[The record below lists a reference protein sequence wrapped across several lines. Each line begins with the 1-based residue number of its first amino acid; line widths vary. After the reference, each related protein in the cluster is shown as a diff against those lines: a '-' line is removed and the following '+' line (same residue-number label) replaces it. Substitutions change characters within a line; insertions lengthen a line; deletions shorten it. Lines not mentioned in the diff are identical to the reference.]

1 MLFCFILHGFA
12 FDYTDEN
19 GVTWTCSTT
28 SEYDEETATYKD
40 YATLTGA
47 SNYGA
52 EVVVPEKVYDGE
64 TAYTV
69 DKLYN
74 TFQNSTITKV
84 TLPKDS
90 IIIDGAFESCS
101 NLKEVINSQYIK
113 KCRNSA
119 FEHTNLTTIDLSG
132 CKFVHG
138 FNGCKN
144 LESVILKVCKTIEK
158 VSFQNCPKLKSLG
171 ETSSVTEIGDGAFGG
186 CSSLQSID
194 LQNCIFFSIATGY
207 GGTFNGCT
215 SLKTVILPKTLTEI
229 PVCFFSGCSALT
241 SFDFSN
247 ITSIGRSAFE
257 GTGLT
262 SVVIPASVK
271 DIEDNTFKNCN
282 NLKSV
287 DLGNINSIGESAFE
301 GTGLTS
307 VVIPASVKDI
317 AGDAFKNCNN
327 LKSVDL
333 GNINSIGYSAFEGT
347 GLTSVVIPASVRNIA
362 SNTFKN
368 CNNLKSVDLGNI
380 NSIGGNAFKN
390 CNNLKSVDLG
400 NINTI
405 GSSAFEGT
413 GLTNVVIPASV
424 QDIADNTFKN
434 CNNLKSV
441 DLGNINTI
449 GSSAFEGCNIDSITI
464 PATISSIGNN
474 AFPGINYITI
484 NATKVPSLGSSF
496 ERNAVVLVPEE
507 ALNAYKTADVWKDFA
522 GQIFAIGTKLDY
534 DVKTTAQD
542 NAPGL
547 LQQLDKN
554 NLNNIVSLK
563 VSGTINGYD
572 IMLFRNKMDNLHHLD
587 LSDADIVANPYEYY
601 EGCCSED
608 SVLGANAFNGVKHL
622 ISIKI
627 PKSIKKIGDNAFN
640 SCSVR
645 DVIFQEK
652 QNIEIEERAF
662 NSSDIANI
670 NLPIGSKL
678 GEWCFAWCNKIQN
691 IILPEALEII
701 PDNCFFQS
709 SLSSVSIPSSVKIIK
724 RNAFNECRLDSV
736 SLPGLTY
743 IGDYA
748 FAYNHNLKELRVP
761 STLEKI
767 DDGAFSGCNLEKV
780 YAYTVLPISISQG
793 TFSNFSNIALY
804 VPTQSV
810 DNYYLNTQWSQF
822 KEIHEFNEP
831 YKYFYL
837 DKEFTLEDKRFDGTP
852 DIDIKEDG
860 GLKVDGKDN
869 QEAGD
874 VTIKGD
880 GDKGNSGTLITDGN
894 LNAKK
899 MRFDISVSDNKWYFF
914 SFPFDIKLSDT
925 KAPGEYKWKM
935 YDGSIR
941 ADQGSGGW
949 VNLPDNEEWLKQGKG
964 YIFQTNKAGTLT
976 LKVTKEKFGQLDANN
991 IMKELDV
998 FPSGNNFDASWNFIG
1013 NPQTSYYN
1021 VNDLGYEAPIT
1032 VWNGNSYEAVR
1043 PGDDDYTL
1051 HPFQAFFVQK
1061 PTASSTIE
1069 FKAEDRLTKTGSEIR
1084 AQETKARRLA
1094 RGFVPSRMIIN
1105 LNVSDGSLSDK
1116 TRVVF
1121 NDKKSRNYEMD
1132 CDAAKFMT
1140 LTQAPQLYSVEGKG
1154 TKFAINE
1161 RPMGSVQLGFTAKKS
1176 GTFTISAVRMDQPML
1191 LKDNVAGIT
1200 IDLTNGDYEFTSEAG
1215 TFNKRFL
1222 LTPNSSVTSIAD
1234 VVKKT
1239 GVNILPTEEGI
1250 QINGCNGKNVDVYNL
1265 NGAQVASSNSDG
1277 ILRLSAGVYIVKVN
1291 GMSTKVMVK

>member
-1 MLFCFILHGFA
+1 MKRFFTLTLMLFCFILHGFA
-12 FDYTDEN
+12 SEFNYTDEN
-19 GVTWTCSTT
+19 GVTWTCWTENDDETSTAQLL
-28 SEYDEETATYKD
+28 S
-40 YATLTGA
+40 A

-52 EVVVPEKVYDGE
+52 EVVVPEKVYDGK
-64 TAYTV
+64 TAHAV
-69 DKLYN
+69 NILSF
-74 TFQNSTITKV
+74 TFKDSEVITKV
-84 TLPKDS
+84 ILPKIPIS
-90 IIIDGAFESCS
+90 ISTAFNNCH
-101 NLKEVINSQYIK
+101 NLTEVVNSQYITN
-113 KCRNSA
+113 CDEAA
-119 FEHTNLTTIDLSG
+119 FNHTSLTSIDLSNCKYVSGFSG
-132 CKFVHG
+132 CNKLKTVT
-138 FNGCKN
+138 
-144 LESVILKVCKTIEK
+144 LKVCETIG
-158 VSFQNCPKLKSLG
+158 FCAFTDCTNLISLG
-171 ETSSVTEIGDGAFGG
+171 ETANVTSIGTNAFYG
-186 CSSLQSID
+186 CESL
-194 LQNCIFFSIATGY
+194 
-207 GGTFNGCT
+207 T
-215 SLKTVILPKTLTEI
+215 SLDLSNCDTLENYIFDDCNSLKDIKLSKALTVIPDYQFKGCPKITNI
-229 PVCFFSGCSALT
+229 NI
-241 SFDFSN
+241 SN
-247 ITSIGRSAFE
+247 VTSIGREA
-257 GTGLT
+257 
-262 SVVIPASVK
+262 
-271 DIEDNTFKNCN
+271 FKNCSN
-282 NLKSV
+282 ITKV
-287 DLGNINSIGESAFE
+287 DLTNVKTIGESAFE
-301 GTGLTS
+301 GTGLKEINLP
-307 VVIPASVKDI
+307 VAKKIER
-317 AGDAFKNCNN
+317 DAFRYCNN
-327 LKSVDL
+327 LTKVELANVDT
-333 GNINSIGYSAFEGT
+333 IGTSAFEGT
-347 GLTSVVIPASVRNIA
+347 GLKEITLP
-362 SNTFKN
+362 T
-368 CNNLKSVDLGNI
+368 
-380 NSIGGNAFKN
+380 
-390 CNNLKSVDLG
+390 
-400 NINTI
+400 TI
-405 GSSAFEGT
+405 T
-413 GLTNVVIPASV
+413 
-424 QDIADNTFKN
+424 
-434 CNNLKSV
+434 
-441 DLGNINTI
+441 
-449 GSSAFEGCNIDSITI
+449 
-464 PATISSIGNN
+464 SIGNN
-474 AFPGINYITI
+474 AFNDIDNVTI
-484 NATKVPSLGSSF
+484 NATKVPSLDSF
-496 ERNAVVLVPEE
+496 FGQNTVVFVPEE
-507 ALNAYKTADVWKDFA
+507 AVNAYKAADVWKDFA
-522 GQIFAIGTKLDY
+522 GQIFAIGTKTDY

-547 LQQLDKN
+547 LQQLDRN

-587 LSDADIVANPYEYY
+587 LSDADIVANPYQYY
-601 EGCCSED
+601 QGNCTQDSILGEHSFSELD
-608 SVLGANAFNGVKHL
+608 KL
-622 ISIKI
+622 ISVKMPNSVKQINAAFQNCQNLTSVVLPEKLNSLDNSFTGCS
-627 PKSIKKIGDNAFN
+627 KLKNVEFKSCQSIK
-640 SCSVR
+640 
-645 DVIFQEK
+645 
-652 QNIEIEERAF
+652 RAF
-662 NSSDIANI
+662 NDCTSLRSVTLPS
-670 NLPIGSKL
+670 NLTILDES
-678 GEWCFAWCNKIQN
+678 CFFHSG
-691 IILPEALEII
+691 LDSVII
-701 PDNCFFQS
+701 PNNVEEIGGSVFSYCYNLKYVSFPPSLKKINRYAFDNC
-709 SLSSVSIPSSVKIIK
+709 
-724 RNAFNECRLDSV
+724 ALDSV

-743 IGDYA
+743 IAGQA
-748 FAYNHNLKELRVP
+748 FANNSNLKELRVP

-767 DDGAFSGCNLEKV
+767 EDGAFSGCGLEKV
-780 YAYTVLPISISQG
+780 YAYTVLPISINQN

-899 MRFDISVSDNKWYFF
+899 MRFDISVSENKWYFF

-949 VNLPDNEEWLKQGKG
+949 VNLPDNEEWIKQGKG

-1250 QINGCNGKNVDVYNL
+1250 QINGSNGKNVDVYNL

-1277 ILRLSAGVYIVKVN
+1277 MLRLSAGVYIVKVN

>member
-1 MLFCFILHGFA
+1 MKRFFTLTLMLFCFILHGFA
-12 FDYTDEN
+12 SEFNYTDEN
-19 GVTWTCSTT
+19 GVTWTCWTENDDETSTAQLL
-28 SEYDEETATYKD
+28 S
-40 YATLTGA
+40 A

-52 EVVVPEKVYDGE
+52 EVVVPEKVYNGK
-64 TAYTV
+64 TAHAV
-69 DKLYN
+69 NILSF
-74 TFQNSTITKV
+74 TFKDSEVITKV
-84 TLPKDS
+84 ILPKIPIGIS
-90 IIIDGAFESCS
+90 TAFNNCY
-101 NLKEVINSQYIK
+101 NLTEVVNSQYIT
-113 KCRNSA
+113 KCDEAA
-119 FEHTNLTTIDLSG
+119 FNHTSLTSIDLTNCKYVSGFSG
-132 CKFVHG
+132 CNKLKTVT
-138 FNGCKN
+138 
-144 LESVILKVCKTIEK
+144 LKVCETIG
-158 VSFQNCPKLKSLG
+158 FCAFTDCTNLISLG
-171 ETSSVTEIGDGAFGG
+171 ETANVTSIGTNAFYG
-186 CSSLQSID
+186 CESLTALD
-194 LQNCIFFSIATGY
+194 LSNCDTLENYIFDDC
-207 GGTFNGCT
+207 N
-215 SLKTVILPKTLTEI
+215 SLKDIKLSKTLTII
-229 PVCFFSGCSALT
+229 PDYQFKGCPKIT
-241 SFDFSN
+241 NINISN
-247 ITSIGRSAFE
+247 VTSIGREA
-257 GTGLT
+257 
-262 SVVIPASVK
+262 
-271 DIEDNTFKNCN
+271 FKNCSN
-282 NLKSV
+282 ITKV
-287 DLGNINSIGESAFE
+287 DLTNVKTIGESAFE
-301 GTGLTS
+301 GTGLKEINLP
-307 VVIPASVKDI
+307 VAKKIER
-317 AGDAFKNCNN
+317 DAFRYCNN
-327 LKSVDL
+327 LTKVELANVDT
-333 GNINSIGYSAFEGT
+333 IGTSAFEGT
-347 GLTSVVIPASVRNIA
+347 GLKEITLP
-362 SNTFKN
+362 T
-368 CNNLKSVDLGNI
+368 
-380 NSIGGNAFKN
+380 
-390 CNNLKSVDLG
+390 
-400 NINTI
+400 TI
-405 GSSAFEGT
+405 T
-413 GLTNVVIPASV
+413 
-424 QDIADNTFKN
+424 
-434 CNNLKSV
+434 
-441 DLGNINTI
+441 
-449 GSSAFEGCNIDSITI
+449 
-464 PATISSIGNN
+464 SIGNN
-474 AFPGINYITI
+474 AFNDIDNVTI
-484 NATKVPSLGSSF
+484 NATKVPSLDSF
-496 ERNAVVLVPEE
+496 FGQNTVVFVPEE
-507 ALNAYKTADVWKDFA
+507 AVNAYKAADVWKDFA
-522 GQIFAIGTKLDY
+522 GQIFAIGTKTDY

-547 LQQLDKN
+547 LQQLDRN

-601 EGCCSED
+601 EGNCTQDSILGKHSFSELD
-608 SVLGANAFNGVKHL
+608 KLISVKMPNSVKQINAAFNGCKNLTSVVLPEKL
-622 ISIKI
+622 ISLDGTFETCSKLENVEFKSCQNIKYRAFRDCSSLRSITLPSNLTNLDEDCFYLSGLDSVII
-627 PKSIKKIGDNAFN
+627 PNNVEEIGGSAFGWCGNLKYVSFPPSLKKINRFAF
-640 SCSVR
+640 
-645 DVIFQEK
+645 
-652 QNIEIEERAF
+652 ERCA
-662 NSSDIANI
+662 
-670 NLPIGSKL
+670 
-678 GEWCFAWCNKIQN
+678 
-691 IILPEALEII
+691 
-701 PDNCFFQS
+701 
-709 SLSSVSIPSSVKIIK
+709 
-724 RNAFNECRLDSV
+724 LDSV
-736 SLPGLTY
+736 SLPGLVF
-743 IGDYA
+743 IGDNA
-748 FAYNHNLKELRVP
+748 FANNSNLKELRVP

-767 DDGAFSGCNLEKV
+767 EESAFTGCGLEKV

-793 TFSNFSNIALY
+793 TFDNFSNISLY

-1277 ILRLSAGVYIVKVN
+1277 MLRLSAGVYIVKVN

>member
-1 MLFCFILHGFA
+1 MKRFFTFILLLCLCYTKTMAQIYQSWMDMYGNTWKYDYYGEDPQTHLQTIKIVSVDFSDPDCPA
-12 FDYTDEN
+12 FLGIPDSLDGYAVVALGPIFKDIPFY
-19 GVTWTCSTT
+19 GDVTLP
-28 SEYDEETATYKD
+28 K
-40 YATLTGA
+40 
-47 SNYGA
+47 
-52 EVVVPEKVYDGE
+52 
-64 TAYTV
+64 TV
-69 DKLYN
+69 IELDQ
-74 TFQNSTITKV
+74 TFQNSGLMNIENTEQVK
-84 TLPKDS
+84 TL
-90 IIIDGAFESCS
+90 
-101 NLKEVINSQYIK
+101 Q
-113 KCRNSA
+113 
-119 FEHTNLTTIDLSG
+119 
-132 CKFVHG
+132 
-138 FNGCKN
+138 NG
-144 LESVILKVCKTIEK
+144 V
-158 VSFQNCPKLKSLG
+158 FQNCNMDSISLPNCTSLGWYSNFKGCTNLKSIKLPKIQ
-171 ETSSVTEIGDGAFGG
+171 ELTGDDFYG
-186 CSSLQSID
+186 CTSLQSIE
-194 LQNCIFFSIATGY
+194 LGNVTSIE
-207 GGTFNGCT
+207 GGAFNGCT
-215 SLKTVILPKTLTEI
+215 SLQSIELGNV
-229 PVCFFSGCSALT
+229 
-241 SFDFSN
+241 
-247 ITSIGRSAFE
+247 TSIG
-257 GTGLT
+257 
-262 SVVIPASVK
+262 
-271 DIEDNTFKNCN
+271 
-282 NLKSV
+282 
-287 DLGNINSIGESAFE
+287 
-301 GTGLTS
+301 
-307 VVIPASVKDI
+307 
-317 AGDAFKNCNN
+317 
-327 LKSVDL
+327 
-333 GNINSIGYSAFEGT
+333 GY
-347 GLTSVVIPASVRNIA
+347 
-362 SNTFKN
+362 
-368 CNNLKSVDLGNI
+368 
-380 NSIGGNAFKN
+380 
-390 CNNLKSVDLG
+390 
-400 NINTI
+400 
-405 GSSAFEGT
+405 
-413 GLTNVVIPASV
+413 
-424 QDIADNTFKN
+424 
-434 CNNLKSV
+434 
-441 DLGNINTI
+441 
-449 GSSAFEGCNIDSITI
+449 AFEGCSSLQYVDLKNVTSIEEKAFNECTSLQNVDLNPNITNIGNQAFSNCPFLTKIKNIDFPNCT
-464 PATISSIGNN
+464 SIGDNVFIGLKNIKAVKLPQCKSIGQYAFSGCEQLKDISIPNIASLGTN
-474 AFPGINYITI
+474 AFTGCQINQLTLPECIETLGYQNIPYIVI
-484 NATKVPSLGSSF
+484 NAT
-496 ERNAVVLVPEE
+496 NVPELSSRFEDNTVISVPNE
-507 ALNAYKTADVWKDFA
+507 ALNAYKTADVWKENSN
-522 GQIFAIGTKLDY
+522 QIFALGTQFDY
-534 DVKTTAQD
+534 DVKTTAQN

-547 LQQLDKN
+547 LQQLDRN
-554 NLNNIVSLK
+554 SLNSVVTLK
-563 VSGTINGYD
+563 ISGTINGYD

-601 EGCCSED
+601 EGYCTKD
-608 SVLGANAFNGVKHL
+608 SVLDNYSFSGLNKL
-622 ISIKI
+622 ISIKL
-627 PKSIKKIGDNAFN
+627 PKSLKETN
-640 SCSVR
+640 
-645 DVIFQEK
+645 Q
-652 QNIEIEERAF
+652 
-662 NSSDIANI
+662 
-670 NLPIGSKL
+670 
-678 GEWCFAWCNKIQN
+678 
-691 IILPEALEII
+691 
-701 PDNCFFQS
+701 
-709 SLSSVSIPSSVKIIK
+709 
-724 RNAFNECRLDSV
+724 AFNECKYLKSVVLPDNIQNLGFETFARCSNLENVEFKKCKAIGDHAFERSSIKQLTLPAGLESIGENAFKDCASLASITLSDGLKEIKMQAFENCRSLKSIAIPNGVETIEPRTFAECKSLKSISLPPSLKRIEETGILHCDSLESI
-736 SLPGLTY
+736 SLPGITY
-743 IGDYA
+743 IGGSA
-748 FAYNHNLKELRVP
+748 FDGCFGLKEIKLP

-767 DDGAFSGCNLEKV
+767 EAWAFNATGIEKV
-780 YAYTVLPISISQG
+780 YAYTVLPI
-793 TFSNFSNIALY
+793 NINQNAFWNYGSTALY

-837 DKEFTLEDKRFDGTP
+837 DKEFTLEDKRFDGKP

-899 MRFDISVSDNKWYFF
+899 MRFDISVSENKWYFF

-1176 GTFTISAVRMDQPML
+1176 GTFTISAERMDQPML

-1277 ILRLSAGVYIVKVN
+1277 MLRLSAGVYIVKVN

>member
-1 MLFCFILHGFA
+1 MKRYITFIIIIFFA
-12 FDYTDEN
+12 LLPSAADTAICICNDESGNQWTFEYEGNWDGEAGMYVPAKDSAVITD
-19 GVTWTCSTT
+19 CSN
-28 SEYDEETATYKD
+28 YYEETTIPGKV
-40 YATLTGA
+40 
-47 SNYGA
+47 
-52 EVVVPEKVYDGE
+52 EVNGFSI
-64 TAYTV
+64 TV
-69 DKLYN
+69 KAIGGQR
-74 TFQNSTITKV
+74 FQNIGGLKKIILPSTV
-84 TLPKDS
+84 TTICDNAFKNCSLESIDLSHVLYIGAYAFQNCELDS
-90 IIIDGAFESCS
+90 IDLSHVLSIGAYAFQECS
-101 NLKEVINSQYIK
+101 KLREIGNP
-113 KCRNSA
+113 
-119 FEHTNLTTIDLSG
+119 NLTTI
-132 CKFVHG
+132 
-138 FNGCKN
+138 
-144 LESVILKVCKTIEK
+144 
-158 VSFQNCPKLKSLG
+158 
-171 ETSSVTEIGDGAFGG
+171 TEG
-186 CSSLQSID
+186 
-194 LQNCIFFSIATGY
+194 
-207 GGTFNGCT
+207 
-215 SLKTVILPKTLTEI
+215 V
-229 PVCFFSGCSALT
+229 
-241 SFDFSN
+241 
-247 ITSIGRSAFE
+247 FE
-257 GTGLT
+257 GT
-262 SVVIPASVK
+262 
-271 DIEDNTFKNCN
+271 
-282 NLKSV
+282 
-287 DLGNINSIGESAFE
+287 NISSISFPNA
-301 GTGLTS
+301 TT
-307 VVIPASVKDI
+307 IMN
-317 AGDAFKNCNN
+317 DAFKNC
-327 LKSVDL
+327 KSL
-333 GNINSIGYSAFEGT
+333 INITLPKIISIGCQNSNGVSYGGAFSGCDALRTITLPET
-347 GLTSVVIPASVRNIA
+347 IKELYP
-362 SNTFKN
+362 SNLE
-368 CNNLKSVDLGNI
+368 NL
-380 NSIGGNAFKN
+380 
-390 CNNLKSVDLG
+390 
-400 NINTI
+400 
-405 GSSAFEGT
+405 E
-413 GLTNVVIPASV
+413 
-424 QDIADNTFKN
+424 
-434 CNNLKSV
+434 
-441 DLGNINTI
+441 
-449 GSSAFEGCNIDSITI
+449 SITI
-464 PATISSIGNN
+464 NSSTPTFWYGGAFDSNTLIWVPKEAISSYKEQWASFASQILPIG
-474 AFPGINYITI
+474 AKI
-484 NATKVPSLGSSF
+484 
-496 ERNAVVLVPEE
+496 
-507 ALNAYKTADVWKDFA
+507 
-522 GQIFAIGTKLDY
+522 DY

-547 LQQLDKN
+547 LQQLDRN
-554 NLNNIVSLK
+554 NLNSVVTLK

-601 EGCCSED
+601 QGNCTQD
-608 SVLGANAFNGVKHL
+608 SILGEQSFSGLDKLISVKMPNSVKQINAAFNGCKNLTSVVLPEKL
-622 ISIKI
+622 ISLTGTFKSCSKLKNVEFKSCQSINYRAFRDCSSLRSVTLPSNLTILDEDCFTCSGLDSVII
-627 PKSIKKIGDNAFN
+627 PSNVEEIGGSAFSWCRNLKYVSFPPSLKKINRFAFET
-640 SCSVR
+640 C
-645 DVIFQEK
+645 
-652 QNIEIEERAF
+652 A
-662 NSSDIANI
+662 
-670 NLPIGSKL
+670 
-678 GEWCFAWCNKIQN
+678 
-691 IILPEALEII
+691 
-701 PDNCFFQS
+701 
-709 SLSSVSIPSSVKIIK
+709 
-724 RNAFNECRLDSV
+724 LDSV
-736 SLPGLTY
+736 SLPGLVF
-743 IGDYA
+743 IGDNA
-748 FAYNHNLKELRVP
+748 FANNSNLKELRVP
-761 STLEKI
+761 STLEEI
-767 DDGAFSGCNLEKV
+767 EESAFSGCNLEKV
-780 YAYTVLPISISQG
+780 YAYTVLPISINQN
-793 TFSNFSNIALY
+793 TFSNFSNISLY

-1277 ILRLSAGVYIVKVN
+1277 MLRLSAGVYIVKVN

>member
-1 MLFCFILHGFA
+1 MKRFFTLTLMLFCFILHGFA

-19 GVTWTCSTT
+19 GVTWTCISTT
-28 SEYDEETATYKD
+28 SGYDEETATD
-40 YATLTGA
+40 IIYASLTGA

-52 EVVVPEKVYDGE
+52 EVVVPKKVYDGE

-69 DKLYN
+69 NELYN

-90 IIIDGAFESCS
+90 IIIDGAFENCS
-101 NLKEVINSQYIK
+101 NLREVINSQYIK
-113 KCRNSA
+113 KCLDPA
-119 FEHTNLTTIDLSG
+119 FEHSNLKTIDLSG
-132 CKFVHG
+132 CKVVHG
-138 FNGCKN
+138 FYDCKN
-144 LESVILKVCKTIEK
+144 LESIILKVCKTIEHE
-158 VSFQNCPKLKSLG
+158 SFVNCPKLKSLG
-171 ETSSVTEIGDGAFGG
+171 ETSSVTEIGAGAFSG

-194 LQNCIFFSIATGY
+194 LSNCIIFGSGWTGY
-207 GGTFNGCT
+207 GGIFNGCA
-215 SLKTVILPKTLTEI
+215 SLKSVILPKTLTKI
-229 PVCFFSGCSALT
+229 PEGLFSGCSALT

-247 ITSIGRSAFE
+247 ITSIG
-257 GTGLT
+257 
-262 SVVIPASVK
+262 
-271 DIEDNTFKNCN
+271 N
-282 NLKSV
+282 
-287 DLGNINSIGESAFE
+287 
-301 GTGLTS
+301 
-307 VVIPASVKDI
+307 
-317 AGDAFKNCNN
+317 
-327 LKSVDL
+327 
-333 GNINSIGYSAFEGT
+333 
-347 GLTSVVIPASVRNIA
+347 
-362 SNTFKN
+362 
-368 CNNLKSVDLGNI
+368 
-380 NSIGGNAFKN
+380 
-390 CNNLKSVDLG
+390 
-400 NINTI
+400 
-405 GSSAFEGT
+405 SAFEGT
-413 GLTNVVIPASV
+413 GLTNVVIPAS
-424 QDIADNTFKN
+424 
-434 CNNLKSV
+434 
-441 DLGNINTI
+441 
-449 GSSAFEGCNIDSITI
+449 IT
-464 PATISSIGNN
+464 SIGYN
-474 AFPGINYITI
+474 AFNGIECVTI
-484 NATKVPSLGSSF
+484 NATKVPSLKSPF
-496 ERNAVVLVPEE
+496 EQNTVVFVPKE

-522 GQIFAIGTKLDY
+522 VQILAIGTKTDY

-547 LQQLDKN
+547 LQQLDRN

-587 LSDADIVANPYEYY
+587 LSDVDIVANPYEYY
-601 EGCCSED
+601 EGCCTED
-608 SVLGANAFNGVKHL
+608 SVLGANAFKGVQHL
-622 ISIKI
+622 VSIKI
-627 PKSIKKIGDNAFN
+627 PKSIKRIGDYAFN

-652 QNIEIEERAF
+652 QNTEIGPNAF
-662 NSSDIANI
+662 DSSDVTNI

-678 GEWCFAWCNKIQN
+678 RERCFSGCNKIQN
-691 IILPEALEII
+691 IILPEGLEII
-701 PDNCFFQS
+701 PNSCFFQS
-709 SLSSVSIPSSVKIIK
+709 SITSVSIPSSVKIIK
-724 RNAFNECRLDSV
+724 NYAFFQCSLDSV

-743 IGDYA
+743 IGSYA
-748 FAYNHNLKELRVP
+748 FSSNRNLKELRVP

-767 DDGAFSGCNLEKV
+767 EDGAFSDCKLEKV

-793 TFSNFSNIALY
+793 TFDNFSNISLY

-1250 QINGCNGKNVDVYNL
+1250 QINGYNGKNVDVYNL

-1277 ILRLSAGVYIVKVN
+1277 MLRLSAGVYIVKVN

>member
-1 MLFCFILHGFA
+1 MKRFFTLTLMLFCFILHGFA

-19 GVTWTCSTT
+19 GVTWTCEIE

-40 YATLTGA
+40 YAKLTDA
-47 SNYGA
+47 IHSSE
-52 EVVVPEKVYDGE
+52 EVIVPEKVYDGE
-64 TAYTV
+64 TAYIV
-69 DKLYN
+69 KELYD
-74 TFQNSTITKV
+74 TFRGDDFITKV
-84 TLPKDS
+84 TLPQTPIEINS
-90 IIIDGAFESCS
+90 AFGWCH
-101 NLKEVINSQYIK
+101 NLTEVINSQYIIG
-113 KCRNSA
+113 CYNSA
-119 FEHTNLTTIDLSG
+119 FFNTKLTSIDLSN
-132 CKFVHG
+132 CKYVAG
-138 FNGCKN
+138 FGSCPN
-144 LESVILKVCKTIEK
+144 LEEVALKVCE
-158 VSFQNCPKLKSLG
+158 
-171 ETSSVTEIGDGAFGG
+171 
-186 CSSLQSID
+186 
-194 LQNCIFFSIATGY
+194 
-207 GGTFNGCT
+207 
-215 SLKTVILPKTLTEI
+215 
-229 PVCFFSGCSALT
+229 
-241 SFDFSN
+241 
-247 ITSIGRSAFE
+247 
-257 GTGLT
+257 
-262 SVVIPASVK
+262 
-271 DIEDNTFKNCN
+271 
-282 NLKSV
+282 
-287 DLGNINSIGESAFE
+287 
-301 GTGLTS
+301 
-307 VVIPASVKDI
+307 
-317 AGDAFKNCNN
+317 
-327 LKSVDL
+327 
-333 GNINSIGYSAFEGT
+333 
-347 GLTSVVIPASVRNIA
+347 
-362 SNTFKN
+362 
-368 CNNLKSVDLGNI
+368 
-380 NSIGGNAFKN
+380 
-390 CNNLKSVDLG
+390 
-400 NINTI
+400 TI
-405 GSSAFEGT
+405 GSSAFKSCDKLISIGENESVTSIEIGAFSGCESLKEVKHSKNLT
-413 GLTNVVIPASV
+413 EIPEEAFSYCEKLTNFDFTSITTIGNSAFYHCS
-424 QDIADNTFKN
+424 
-434 CNNLKSV
+434 NLTKV
-441 DLGNINTI
+441 DLPNVTTI
-449 GSSAFEGCNIDSITI
+449 GVSAFEGAGLKELTL
-464 PATISSIGNN
+464 PATITSLGEK
-474 AFPGINYITI
+474 AFDNIDNVTI
-484 NATKVPSLGSSF
+484 NATKVPSPGCSF
-496 ERNAVVLVPEE
+496 GQNTVVLVPEE

-522 GQIFAIGTKLDY
+522 GQIFAIGAKLDY

-547 LQQLDKN
+547 LQQLDRN

-563 VSGTINGYD
+563 VSGTINSYD

-601 EGCCSED
+601 QGNCTQD
-608 SVLGANAFNGVKHL
+608 SILGEQSFSGLDKLISVKMPNSIKQINAAFNG
-622 ISIKI
+622 
-627 PKSIKKIGDNAFN
+627 
-640 SCSVR
+640 C
-645 DVIFQEK
+645 E
-652 QNIEIEERAF
+652 
-662 NSSDIANI
+662 
-670 NLPIGSKL
+670 NLTS
-678 GEWCFAWCNKIQN
+678 A
-691 IILPEALEII
+691 ILPEMLISLDGTFESCRKLKNVEFKSCQSIKNSAFRDCSSLRSVTLPSNLTILDRYCFWDSGLDSIII
-701 PDNCFFQS
+701 PNNVEEIGESSFRGCSNLKYVSFPPSVKRINGLAFDNC
-709 SLSSVSIPSSVKIIK
+709 
-724 RNAFNECRLDSV
+724 ALDSV

-743 IGDYA
+743 IGDHA
-748 FAYNHNLKELRVP
+748 FSSNSNLKELRVP

-780 YAYTVLPISISQG
+780 YAYTVLPISINQN
-793 TFSNFSNIALY
+793 TFDNFSNISLY

-1032 VWNGNSYEAVR
+1032 VWNGDSYEAVR

-1105 LNVSDGSLSDK
+1105 LNISDGSLSDK

-1121 NDKKSRNYEMD
+1121 NDRKSRNYEMD

-1265 NGAQVASSNSDG
+1265 NGAQVASSNSNG
-1277 ILRLSAGVYIVKVN
+1277 MLRLSAGVYIVKVN

>member
-1 MLFCFILHGFA
+1 MKRFFTFILLLCLCYTKGMA
-12 FDYTDEN
+12 QIYQSWMDMYGNTWKYDYYGEDPQTHLQTIKIVSVDFSDPDCLSYS
-19 GVTWTCSTT
+19 GIPDSLDGYAVVALGPIFKDIPSLLDVTLP
-28 SEYDEETATYKD
+28 K
-40 YATLTGA
+40 
-47 SNYGA
+47 
-52 EVVVPEKVYDGE
+52 
-64 TAYTV
+64 TV
-69 DKLYN
+69 IELDQ
-74 TFQNSTITKV
+74 TFQNSG
-84 TLPKDS
+84 LM
-90 IIIDGAFESCS
+90 
-101 NLKEVINSQYIK
+101 
-113 KCRNSA
+113 
-119 FEHTNLTTIDLSG
+119 
-132 CKFVHG
+132 
-138 FNGCKN
+138 N
-144 LESVILKVCKTIEK
+144 LENTEQVKTLQNG
-158 VSFQNCPKLKSLG
+158 VFQNCNMDSISLPNCTSLGWDSNFRGCTNLKSAKLPKIQ
-171 ETSSVTEIGDGAFGG
+171 E
-186 CSSLQSID
+186 L
-194 LQNCIFFSIATGY
+194 TGND
-207 GGTFNGCT
+207 FEGCT
-215 SLKTVILPKTLTEI
+215 SLQSVELGN
-229 PVCFFSGCSALT
+229 V
-241 SFDFSN
+241 
-247 ITSIGRSAFE
+247 TSIGE
-257 GTGLT
+257 
-262 SVVIPASVK
+262 
-271 DIEDNTFKNCN
+271 
-282 NLKSV
+282 
-287 DLGNINSIGESAFE
+287 
-301 GTGLTS
+301 
-307 VVIPASVKDI
+307 
-317 AGDAFKNCNN
+317 
-327 LKSVDL
+327 
-333 GNINSIGYSAFEGT
+333 Y
-347 GLTSVVIPASVRNIA
+347 
-362 SNTFKN
+362 
-368 CNNLKSVDLGNI
+368 
-380 NSIGGNAFKN
+380 
-390 CNNLKSVDLG
+390 
-400 NINTI
+400 
-405 GSSAFEGT
+405 
-413 GLTNVVIPASV
+413 
-424 QDIADNTFKN
+424 
-434 CNNLKSV
+434 
-441 DLGNINTI
+441 
-449 GSSAFEGCNIDSITI
+449 AFEGCTSLQNVDLKNVTSIEEKAFNECTSLQNVDLNPNITNIGSQAFSNCPFLTKIENIDFPNCT
-464 PATISSIGNN
+464 SIGDNVFIGLKNIKAVKLPQCKSIGQYAFSGCEQLKDISIPNITSLGTN
-474 AFPGINYITI
+474 AFTGCQINQLTLPECIETLGYQNIPYIVI
-484 NATKVPSLGSSF
+484 NAT
-496 ERNAVVLVPEE
+496 NVPELSSRFEDNTVISVPNE
-507 ALNAYKTADVWKDFA
+507 ALNAYKTADVWKENSN
-522 GQIFAIGTKLDY
+522 QIFALGTQFDY
-534 DVKTTAQD
+534 DVKTTAQN

-547 LQQLDKN
+547 LQQLDRN
-554 NLNNIVSLK
+554 NLNSVVTLK
-563 VSGTINGYD
+563 ISGTINGYD

-601 EGCCSED
+601 EGYCTKD
-608 SVLGANAFNGVKHL
+608 SVLDNYSFSGLNKL
-622 ISIKI
+622 ISIKL
-627 PKSIKKIGDNAFN
+627 PKSLKETN
-640 SCSVR
+640 
-645 DVIFQEK
+645 Q
-652 QNIEIEERAF
+652 
-662 NSSDIANI
+662 
-670 NLPIGSKL
+670 
-678 GEWCFAWCNKIQN
+678 
-691 IILPEALEII
+691 
-701 PDNCFFQS
+701 
-709 SLSSVSIPSSVKIIK
+709 
-724 RNAFNECRLDSV
+724 AFNECKYLKSVVLPDNIQNLGFGTFASCSSLENVEFKKCKAIGDHAFERSSIKQLTLPAGLESIGENAFKDCASLASITLSDGLKEIKMQAFENCRSLKSIAIPNGVETIEPRTFAECKSLKSISLPPSLKRIEETGILHCDSLESI
-736 SLPGLTY
+736 SLPGITY
-743 IGDYA
+743 IGGSA
-748 FAYNHNLKELRVP
+748 FDGCFGLKEIKLP

-767 DDGAFSGCNLEKV
+767 EAWAFNATGIEKV
-780 YAYTVLPISISQG
+780 YAYTVLPI
-793 TFSNFSNIALY
+793 NINQNAFWNYGSTALY

-949 VNLPDNEEWLKQGKG
+949 VNLPDNEEWLKQGMG

-1084 AQETKARRLA
+1084 AQEIKARRLA

-1121 NDKKSRNYEMD
+1121 NDRKSRNYEMD

-1277 ILRLSAGVYIVKVN
+1277 MLRLSAGVYIVKVN

>member
-1 MLFCFILHGFA
+1 MKRFFTFILLLCLCYTKTMAQIYQSWMDMYGNTWKY
-12 FDYTDEN
+12 DYYGEDPQTHLQTIKIVSVDFSDPDCLSYSGIPDSLDGYAVVALGPIFKDIPFYGN
-19 GVTWTCSTT
+19 VTLP
-28 SEYDEETATYKD
+28 K
-40 YATLTGA
+40 
-47 SNYGA
+47 
-52 EVVVPEKVYDGE
+52 
-64 TAYTV
+64 TV
-69 DKLYN
+69 IELDQ
-74 TFQNSTITKV
+74 TFQNSGLTNIENTEQVK
-84 TLPKDS
+84 TL
-90 IIIDGAFESCS
+90 
-101 NLKEVINSQYIK
+101 Q
-113 KCRNSA
+113 
-119 FEHTNLTTIDLSG
+119 
-132 CKFVHG
+132 
-138 FNGCKN
+138 NG
-144 LESVILKVCKTIEK
+144 V
-158 VSFQNCPKLKSLG
+158 FQNCNMDSISLPNCTSLGWDSNFRGCTNLKSAKLPKIQELTGNDFEGCTSLQSVELG
-171 ETSSVTEIGDGAFGG
+171 NVTNIAGGAFNG
-186 CSSLQSID
+186 CSSLQYVDLKNVTSIEEY
-194 LQNCIFFSIATGY
+194 A
-207 GGTFNGCT
+207 FNECT
-215 SLKTVILPKTLTEI
+215 SLQNVDLNPNITNIGNQAFSNCPFLTKIKNIDFPNCTSIGDNVFIGLKNIKAVKLPQCKSIGQYAFCGCEQLKDISI
-229 PVCFFSGCSALT
+229 P
-241 SFDFSN
+241 N
-247 ITSIGRSAFE
+247 ITSLGTNAF
-257 GTGLT
+257 TGCQINQLT
-262 SVVIPASVK
+262 LPECIETLGYQNIPYIVINATNVPELSSRF
-271 DIEDNTFKNCN
+271 EDNTVI
-282 NLKSV
+282 SV
-287 DLGNINSIGESAFE
+287 PN
-301 GTGLTS
+301 
-307 VVIPASVKDI
+307 
-317 AGDAFKNCNN
+317 
-327 LKSVDL
+327 
-333 GNINSIGYSAFEGT
+333 
-347 GLTSVVIPASVRNIA
+347 
-362 SNTFKN
+362 
-368 CNNLKSVDLGNI
+368 
-380 NSIGGNAFKN
+380 
-390 CNNLKSVDLG
+390 
-400 NINTI
+400 
-405 GSSAFEGT
+405 
-413 GLTNVVIPASV
+413 
-424 QDIADNTFKN
+424 
-434 CNNLKSV
+434 
-441 DLGNINTI
+441 
-449 GSSAFEGCNIDSITI
+449 
-464 PATISSIGNN
+464 
-474 AFPGINYITI
+474 
-484 NATKVPSLGSSF
+484 
-496 ERNAVVLVPEE
+496 E
-507 ALNAYKTADVWKDFA
+507 ALNAYKTADVWKENSN
-522 GQIFAIGTKLDY
+522 QIFALGTQFDY
-534 DVKTTAQD
+534 DVKTTAQN

-547 LQQLDKN
+547 LQQLDRN
-554 NLNNIVSLK
+554 NLNSIVTLK
-563 VSGTINGYD
+563 ISGTINGYD

-601 EGCCSED
+601 EGYCTKD
-608 SVLGANAFNGVKHL
+608 SVLDNYSFSGLNKL
-622 ISIKI
+622 ISIKL
-627 PKSIKKIGDNAFN
+627 PKSLKETN
-640 SCSVR
+640 
-645 DVIFQEK
+645 Q
-652 QNIEIEERAF
+652 
-662 NSSDIANI
+662 
-670 NLPIGSKL
+670 
-678 GEWCFAWCNKIQN
+678 
-691 IILPEALEII
+691 
-701 PDNCFFQS
+701 
-709 SLSSVSIPSSVKIIK
+709 
-724 RNAFNECRLDSV
+724 AFNECKYLKSVVLPDNIQNLGFETFARCSNLENVEFKKCKAIGDHAFESSSIKQLTLPAGLESIGENAFKDCASLASITLSDGLKEIKMQAFENCRSLKSIAIPNGVETIEPRTFAECKSLKSISLPPSLKRIEGTGILHCDSLESI
-736 SLPGLTY
+736 SLPGITY
-743 IGDYA
+743 IGGSA
-748 FAYNHNLKELRVP
+748 FDGCFGLKEIKLP

-767 DDGAFSGCNLEKV
+767 EAWAFNATGIEKV
-780 YAYTVLPISISQG
+780 YAYTVLPI
-793 TFSNFSNIALY
+793 NINQNAFWNYGSTALY

-949 VNLPDNEEWLKQGKG
+949 VNLPDNEEWRKQGKG

-1032 VWNGNSYEAVR
+1032 VWNGDSYEAVR

-1250 QINGCNGKNVDVYNL
+1250 QINDCNGKNVDVYNL

-1277 ILRLSAGVYIVKVN
+1277 MLRLSAGIYIVKVN

>member
-1 MLFCFILHGFA
+1 MPNSVKQINMA
-12 FDYTDEN
+12 FNE
-19 GVTWTCSTT
+19 
-28 SEYDEETATYKD
+28 
-40 YATLTGA
+40 
-47 SNYGA
+47 
-52 EVVVPEKVYDGE
+52 
-64 TAYTV
+64 
-69 DKLYN
+69 
-74 TFQNSTITKV
+74 
-84 TLPKDS
+84 
-90 IIIDGAFESCS
+90 
-101 NLKEVINSQYIK
+101 
-113 KCRNSA
+113 
-119 FEHTNLTTIDLSG
+119 
-132 CKFVHG
+132 
-138 FNGCKN
+138 CKN
-144 LESVILKVCKTIEK
+144 
-158 VSFQNCPKLKSLG
+158 
-171 ETSSVTEIGDGAFGG
+171 
-186 CSSLQSID
+186 
-194 LQNCIFFSIATGY
+194 
-207 GGTFNGCT
+207 
-215 SLKTVILPKTLTEI
+215 
-229 PVCFFSGCSALT
+229 
-241 SFDFSN
+241 
-247 ITSIGRSAFE
+247 
-257 GTGLT
+257 LT
-262 SVVIPASVK
+262 SVVLPEKLISLEGSFHHCFKLREVKFKACKEIGNSSFGWCVSLNNVYIPKGVK
-271 DIEDNTFKNCN
+271 KIDTFAFISCTLLDNIT
-282 NLKSV
+282 LP
-287 DLGNINSIGESAFE
+287 E
-301 GTGLTS
+301 GVTY
-307 VVIPASVKDI
+307 
-317 AGDAFKNCNN
+317 
-327 LKSVDL
+327 
-333 GNINSIGYSAFEGT
+333 IGYQTF
-347 GLTSVVIPASVRNIA
+347 
-362 SNTFKN
+362 SNCKFST
-368 CNNLKSVDLGNI
+368 
-380 NSIGGNAFKN
+380 
-390 CNNLKSVDLG
+390 
-400 NINTI
+400 
-405 GSSAFEGT
+405 
-413 GLTNVVIPASV
+413 
-424 QDIADNTFKN
+424 
-434 CNNLKSV
+434 
-441 DLGNINTI
+441 
-449 GSSAFEGCNIDSITI
+449 
-464 PATISSIGNN
+464 
-474 AFPGINYITI
+474 
-484 NATKVPSLGSSF
+484 
-496 ERNAVVLVPEE
+496 
-507 ALNAYKTADVWKDFA
+507 
-522 GQIFAIGTKLDY
+522 
-534 DVKTTAQD
+534 
-542 NAPGL
+542 
-547 LQQLDKN
+547 
-554 NLNNIVSLK
+554 
-563 VSGTINGYD
+563 
-572 IMLFRNKMDNLHHLD
+572 
-587 LSDADIVANPYEYY
+587 
-601 EGCCSED
+601 
-608 SVLGANAFNGVKHL
+608 
-622 ISIKI
+622 
-627 PKSIKKIGDNAFN
+627 
-640 SCSVR
+640 
-645 DVIFQEK
+645 
-652 QNIEIEERAF
+652 
-662 NSSDIANI
+662 
-670 NLPIGSKL
+670 
-678 GEWCFAWCNKIQN
+678 
-691 IILPEALEII
+691 IILPEGLEII
-701 PDNCFFQS
+701 DHAAFYRDRNLRKVEF
-709 SLSSVSIPSSVKIIK
+709 PSTLK
-724 RNAFNECRLDSV
+724 RIEYDAFMDCTSLDSI
-736 SLPGLTY
+736 SLPGLNF
-743 IGDYA
+743 IGREA
-748 FAYNHNLKELRVP
+748 FSGCTNLKELRIP

-767 DDGAFSGCNLEKV
+767 EESAFSGCNLEKV
-780 YAYTVLPISISQG
+780 YAYTVLPISINQN
-793 TFSNFSNIALY
+793 TFSNFSNTALY

-1121 NDKKSRNYEMD
+1121 NGKKSRNYEMD

-1277 ILRLSAGVYIVKVN
+1277 MLRLSAGIYIVKVN

>member
-1 MLFCFILHGFA
+1 MKRFFTFILLLCLCYTKTMAQIYQSWMDMYGNTWKY
-12 FDYTDEN
+12 DYYGEDPQTHLQTIKIVSVDFSDPDCLSYSRIPDSLDGYAVVALGPIFKDIPFYGN
-19 GVTWTCSTT
+19 VTLP
-28 SEYDEETATYKD
+28 K
-40 YATLTGA
+40 
-47 SNYGA
+47 
-52 EVVVPEKVYDGE
+52 
-64 TAYTV
+64 TV
-69 DKLYN
+69 IELDQ
-74 TFQNSTITKV
+74 TFQNSGLTNIENTEQVK
-84 TLPKDS
+84 TL
-90 IIIDGAFESCS
+90 
-101 NLKEVINSQYIK
+101 Q
-113 KCRNSA
+113 
-119 FEHTNLTTIDLSG
+119 
-132 CKFVHG
+132 
-138 FNGCKN
+138 NG
-144 LESVILKVCKTIEK
+144 V
-158 VSFQNCPKLKSLG
+158 FQNCNMDSISLPNCTSLGWDSNFRGCTNLKSAKLPKIQELTGNDFEGCTSLQSVELG
-171 ETSSVTEIGDGAFGG
+171 NVTNIAGGAFNG
-186 CSSLQSID
+186 CSSLQYVDLKNVTSIEEY
-194 LQNCIFFSIATGY
+194 A
-207 GGTFNGCT
+207 FNECT
-215 SLKTVILPKTLTEI
+215 SLQNVDLNPNITNIGNQAFSNCPFLTKIKNIDFPNCTSIGDNVFIGLKNIKAVKLPQCKSIGQYAFCGCEQLKDISI
-229 PVCFFSGCSALT
+229 P
-241 SFDFSN
+241 N
-247 ITSIGRSAFE
+247 ITSLGTNAF
-257 GTGLT
+257 TGCQINQLT
-262 SVVIPASVK
+262 LPECIETLGYQNIPYIVINATNVPELSSRF
-271 DIEDNTFKNCN
+271 EDNTVI
-282 NLKSV
+282 SV
-287 DLGNINSIGESAFE
+287 PN
-301 GTGLTS
+301 
-307 VVIPASVKDI
+307 
-317 AGDAFKNCNN
+317 
-327 LKSVDL
+327 
-333 GNINSIGYSAFEGT
+333 
-347 GLTSVVIPASVRNIA
+347 
-362 SNTFKN
+362 
-368 CNNLKSVDLGNI
+368 
-380 NSIGGNAFKN
+380 
-390 CNNLKSVDLG
+390 
-400 NINTI
+400 
-405 GSSAFEGT
+405 
-413 GLTNVVIPASV
+413 
-424 QDIADNTFKN
+424 
-434 CNNLKSV
+434 
-441 DLGNINTI
+441 
-449 GSSAFEGCNIDSITI
+449 
-464 PATISSIGNN
+464 
-474 AFPGINYITI
+474 
-484 NATKVPSLGSSF
+484 
-496 ERNAVVLVPEE
+496 E
-507 ALNAYKTADVWKDFA
+507 ALNAYKTADVWKENSN
-522 GQIFAIGTKLDY
+522 QIFALGTQFDY
-534 DVKTTAQD
+534 DVKTTAQN

-547 LQQLDKN
+547 LQQLDRN
-554 NLNNIVSLK
+554 NLNSIVTLK
-563 VSGTINGYD
+563 ISGTINGYD

-601 EGCCSED
+601 EGYCTKD
-608 SVLGANAFNGVKHL
+608 SVLDNYSFSGLNKL
-622 ISIKI
+622 ISIKL
-627 PKSIKKIGDNAFN
+627 PKSLKETN
-640 SCSVR
+640 
-645 DVIFQEK
+645 Q
-652 QNIEIEERAF
+652 
-662 NSSDIANI
+662 
-670 NLPIGSKL
+670 
-678 GEWCFAWCNKIQN
+678 
-691 IILPEALEII
+691 
-701 PDNCFFQS
+701 
-709 SLSSVSIPSSVKIIK
+709 
-724 RNAFNECRLDSV
+724 AFNECKYLKSVVLPDNIQNLGFETFARCSNLENVEFKKCKAIGDHAFESSSIKQLTLPAGLESIGENAFKDCASLASITLSDGLKEIKMQAFENCRSLKSIAIPNGVETIEPRTFAECKSLKSISLPPSLKRIEGTGILHGDSLESI
-736 SLPGLTY
+736 SLPGITY
-743 IGDYA
+743 IGGSA
-748 FAYNHNLKELRVP
+748 FDGCFGLKEIKLP

-767 DDGAFSGCNLEKV
+767 EAWAFNATGIEKV
-780 YAYTVLPISISQG
+780 YAYTVLPI
-793 TFSNFSNIALY
+793 NINQNAFWNYGSTALY

-810 DNYYLNTQWSQF
+810 DNYYLNKQWSQF

-1032 VWNGNSYEAVR
+1032 VWNGDSYEAVR

-1250 QINGCNGKNVDVYNL
+1250 QINDCNGKNVDVYNL

-1277 ILRLSAGVYIVKVN
+1277 MLRLSAGIYIVKVN

>member
-1 MLFCFILHGFA
+1 MKRFFTFILLLCLCYTKTMAQIYQSWMDMYGNTWKY
-12 FDYTDEN
+12 DYYGEDPQTHLQTIKIVSVDFSDPDCLSYSGIPDSLDGYAVVALGPIFKDIPFYGN
-19 GVTWTCSTT
+19 VTLP
-28 SEYDEETATYKD
+28 K
-40 YATLTGA
+40 
-47 SNYGA
+47 
-52 EVVVPEKVYDGE
+52 
-64 TAYTV
+64 TV
-69 DKLYN
+69 IELDQ
-74 TFQNSTITKV
+74 TFQNSGLTNIENTEQVK
-84 TLPKDS
+84 TL
-90 IIIDGAFESCS
+90 
-101 NLKEVINSQYIK
+101 Q
-113 KCRNSA
+113 
-119 FEHTNLTTIDLSG
+119 
-132 CKFVHG
+132 
-138 FNGCKN
+138 NG
-144 LESVILKVCKTIEK
+144 V
-158 VSFQNCPKLKSLG
+158 FQNCNMDSISLPNCTSLGWDSNFRGCTNLKSAKLPKIQELTGNDFEGCTSLQSVELG
-171 ETSSVTEIGDGAFGG
+171 NVTNIAGGAFNG
-186 CSSLQSID
+186 CSSLQYVDLKNVTSIEEY
-194 LQNCIFFSIATGY
+194 A
-207 GGTFNGCT
+207 FNECT
-215 SLKTVILPKTLTEI
+215 SLQNVDLNPNITNIGNQAFSNCPFLTKIKNIDFPNCTSIGDNVFIGLKNIKAVKLPQCKSIGQYAFCGCEQLKDISI
-229 PVCFFSGCSALT
+229 P
-241 SFDFSN
+241 N
-247 ITSIGRSAFE
+247 ITSLGTNAF
-257 GTGLT
+257 TGCQINQLT
-262 SVVIPASVK
+262 LPECIETLGYQNIPYIVINATNVPELSSRF
-271 DIEDNTFKNCN
+271 EDNTVI
-282 NLKSV
+282 SV
-287 DLGNINSIGESAFE
+287 PN
-301 GTGLTS
+301 
-307 VVIPASVKDI
+307 
-317 AGDAFKNCNN
+317 
-327 LKSVDL
+327 
-333 GNINSIGYSAFEGT
+333 
-347 GLTSVVIPASVRNIA
+347 
-362 SNTFKN
+362 
-368 CNNLKSVDLGNI
+368 
-380 NSIGGNAFKN
+380 
-390 CNNLKSVDLG
+390 
-400 NINTI
+400 
-405 GSSAFEGT
+405 
-413 GLTNVVIPASV
+413 
-424 QDIADNTFKN
+424 
-434 CNNLKSV
+434 
-441 DLGNINTI
+441 
-449 GSSAFEGCNIDSITI
+449 
-464 PATISSIGNN
+464 
-474 AFPGINYITI
+474 
-484 NATKVPSLGSSF
+484 
-496 ERNAVVLVPEE
+496 E
-507 ALNAYKTADVWKDFA
+507 ALNAYKTADVWKENSN
-522 GQIFAIGTKLDY
+522 QIFALGTQFDY
-534 DVKTTAQD
+534 DVKTTAQN

-547 LQQLDKN
+547 LQQLDRN
-554 NLNNIVSLK
+554 NLNSIVTLK
-563 VSGTINGYD
+563 ISGTINGYD

-601 EGCCSED
+601 EGYCTKD
-608 SVLGANAFNGVKHL
+608 SVLDNYSFSGLNKL
-622 ISIKI
+622 ISIKL
-627 PKSIKKIGDNAFN
+627 PKSLKETN
-640 SCSVR
+640 
-645 DVIFQEK
+645 Q
-652 QNIEIEERAF
+652 
-662 NSSDIANI
+662 
-670 NLPIGSKL
+670 
-678 GEWCFAWCNKIQN
+678 
-691 IILPEALEII
+691 
-701 PDNCFFQS
+701 
-709 SLSSVSIPSSVKIIK
+709 
-724 RNAFNECRLDSV
+724 AFNECKYLKSVVLPDNIQNLGFETFARCSNLENVEFKKCKAIGDHAFESSSIKQLTLPAGLESIGENAFKDCASLASITLSDGLKEIKMQAFENCRSLKSIAIPNGVETIEPRTFAECKSLKSISLPPSLKRIEGTGILHCDSLESI
-736 SLPGLTY
+736 SLPGITY
-743 IGDYA
+743 IGGSA
-748 FAYNHNLKELRVP
+748 FDGCFGLKEIKLP

-767 DDGAFSGCNLEKV
+767 EAWAFNATGIEKV
-780 YAYTVLPISISQG
+780 YAYTVLPI
-793 TFSNFSNIALY
+793 NINQNAFWNYGSTALY

-1277 ILRLSAGVYIVKVN
+1277 MLRLSAGVYIVKVN

>member
-1 MLFCFILHGFA
+1 MKRFFTLTLMLFCFILHGFA

-19 GVTWTCSTT
+19 GVTWTCNSSY
-28 SEYDEETATYKD
+28 SEYDQETSTYKH

-52 EVVVPEKVYDGE
+52 EVVVPEKIYDGE

-69 DKLYN
+69 KGLDN
-74 TFQNSTITKV
+74 TFKNSEVITKV
-84 TLPKDS
+84 ILPKDS
-90 IIIDGAFESCS
+90 ITIETAFS
-101 NLKEVINSQYIK
+101 NCYNLAEVVNSQYIT
-113 KCRNSA
+113 KCCMGA
-119 FEHTNLTTIDLSG
+119 FEYTSLTSIDLSN
-132 CKFVHG
+132 CKYVGG
-138 FNGCKN
+138 FD
-144 LESVILKVCKTIEK
+144 
-158 VSFQNCPKLKSLG
+158 
-171 ETSSVTEIGDGAFGG
+171 SSKK
-186 CSSLQSID
+186 
-194 LQNCIFFSIATGY
+194 
-207 GGTFNGCT
+207 
-215 SLKTVILPKTLTEI
+215 LKTVILKACNTIEQRAFVNCTNLVSLGETASITSIGSEAFNGCESLSSIDLSNCSSWPYASIFGNCKNLKEIKLPSTLTEI
-229 PVCFFSGCSALT
+229 PNYLFCGCTGLT
-241 SFDFSN
+241 SFDFTN
-247 ITSIGRSAFE
+247 ITKIGSSAFE

-271 DIEDNTFKNCN
+271 DIADNTFKNCN

-287 DLGNINSIGESAFE
+287 DLGNINSIG
-301 GTGLTS
+301 
-307 VVIPASVKDI
+307 
-317 AGDAFKNCNN
+317 
-327 LKSVDL
+327 
-333 GNINSIGYSAFEGT
+333 
-347 GLTSVVIPASVRNIA
+347 
-362 SNTFKN
+362 
-368 CNNLKSVDLGNI
+368 
-380 NSIGGNAFKN
+380 
-390 CNNLKSVDLG
+390 
-400 NINTI
+400 
-405 GSSAFEGT
+405 SSAFEG
-413 GLTNVVIPASV
+413 S
-424 QDIADNTFKN
+424 
-434 CNNLKSV
+434 
-441 DLGNINTI
+441 
-449 GSSAFEGCNIDSITI
+449 NIDSLTI
-464 PATISSIGNN
+464 PATISSIGYN
-474 AFPGINYITI
+474 AFPEINYITI

-496 ERNAVVLVPEE
+496 GQNVVVLVPEE

-522 GQIFAIGTKLDY
+522 GQIIAIGAKLDY

-547 LQQLDKN
+547 LQQLDRN

-601 EGCCSED
+601 EGNCTQDSILGNYAFSELDKLITVKCPKSVKQIYGAFKNCNNLRSVVLPEQLEYIGKEEDWGSGNGPFSNCVNLKNIIFNGCKEIGNNTFYGCSAIQQINIPEG
-608 SVLGANAFNGVKHL
+608 VTRIGENAFYGCRSLESIIIPNGVETIEMSAFESCDNL
-622 ISIKI
+622 RKI
-627 PKSIKKIGDNAFN
+627 NFPPSLKTINRFAFRY
-640 SCSVR
+640 C
-645 DVIFQEK
+645 
-652 QNIEIEERAF
+652 
-662 NSSDIANI
+662 
-670 NLPIGSKL
+670 
-678 GEWCFAWCNKIQN
+678 
-691 IILPEALEII
+691 
-701 PDNCFFQS
+701 S
-709 SLSSVSIPSSVKIIK
+709 SLDSI
-724 RNAFNECRLDSV
+724 
-736 SLPGLTY
+736 SLPGLNS
-743 IGDYA
+743 IGDEA
-748 FAYNHNLKELRVP
+748 FNGCTNLLELRVP

-767 DDGAFSGCNLEKV
+767 EDGAFSGCHLEKV
-780 YAYTVLPISISQG
+780 YAYTVLPISINQN
-793 TFSNFSNIALY
+793 TFSNFSNTALY

-899 MRFDISVSDNKWYFF
+899 MRFDISVSENKWYFF

-1277 ILRLSAGVYIVKVN
+1277 MLRLSAGVYIVKVN

>member
-1 MLFCFILHGFA
+1 MKRFFTLTLMLFCFILHGFA
-12 FDYTDEN
+12 SEFNYTDEN
-19 GVTWTCSTT
+19 GVTWTCNSSY
-28 SEYDEETATYKD
+28 SEYDQETSTYKH

-52 EVVVPEKVYDGE
+52 EVVVPEKIYDGE

-69 DKLYN
+69 KGLDN
-74 TFQNSTITKV
+74 TFKNSEVITKV
-84 TLPKDS
+84 ILPKDS
-90 IIIDGAFESCS
+90 ITIETAFS
-101 NLKEVINSQYIK
+101 NCYNLAEVVNSQYIT
-113 KCRNSA
+113 KCCMGA
-119 FEHTNLTTIDLSG
+119 FEYTSLTSIDLSN
-132 CKFVHG
+132 CKYVGG
-138 FNGCKN
+138 FD
-144 LESVILKVCKTIEK
+144 
-158 VSFQNCPKLKSLG
+158 
-171 ETSSVTEIGDGAFGG
+171 SSKK
-186 CSSLQSID
+186 
-194 LQNCIFFSIATGY
+194 
-207 GGTFNGCT
+207 
-215 SLKTVILPKTLTEI
+215 LKTVILKACNTIEQRAFVNCTNLVSLGETASITSIGSEAFNGCESLSSIDLSNCSSWPDNSVFENCKSLKEIKLPSTLTEI
-229 PVCFFSGCSALT
+229 PNYLFYGCTGLT
-241 SFDFSN
+241 SFDFTN
-247 ITSIGRSAFE
+247 ITKIGS
-257 GTGLT
+257 
-262 SVVIPASVK
+262 
-271 DIEDNTFKNCN
+271 
-282 NLKSV
+282 
-287 DLGNINSIGESAFE
+287 SAFE

-317 AGDAFKNCNN
+317 ADYAFENCNN

-333 GNINSIGYSAFEGT
+333 GNINS
-347 GLTSVVIPASVRNIA
+347 
-362 SNTFKN
+362 
-368 CNNLKSVDLGNI
+368 
-380 NSIGGNAFKN
+380 
-390 CNNLKSVDLG
+390 
-400 NINTI
+400 I

-424 QDIADNTFKN
+424 KDIADNTFKN

-441 DLGNINTI
+441 DLGNINFI
-449 GSSAFEGCNIDSITI
+449 GNSAFEGCNIDSITI

-474 AFPGINYITI
+474 AFSGINYVTI

-496 ERNAVVLVPEE
+496 GQNIVVLVPEE

-522 GQIFAIGTKLDY
+522 GQIIAIGAKLDY

-547 LQQLDKN
+547 LQQLDRN
-554 NLNNIVSLK
+554 NLNSIVSLK

-601 EGCCSED
+601 EGNCTQD
-608 SVLGANAFNGVKHL
+608 SILGEHSFSSLVKL
-622 ISIKI
+622 ISVKMPNSVKQINAAFQYCTNLTSVVLPEKLNRLDDSFTECFNL
-627 PKSIKKIGDNAFN
+627 KNVEFKSCQSIKGAFS
-640 SCSVR
+640 SCSSLRSVMLP
-645 DVIFQEK
+645 
-652 QNIEIEERAF
+652 
-662 NSSDIANI
+662 S
-670 NLPIGSKL
+670 NLTIL
-678 GEWCFAWCNKIQN
+678 GEGCFSGSGLDSI
-691 IILPEALEII
+691 II
-701 PDNCFFQS
+701 PSNVEEIGASAFS
-709 SLSSVSIPSSVKIIK
+709 SCNDLKYVSFPPSVKRI
-724 RNAFNECRLDSV
+724 NDLAFSDCSLDSV

-743 IGDYA
+743 IGSNA
-748 FAYNHNLKELRVP
+748 FSSNPNLKELRVP
-761 STLEKI
+761 STLEAI
-767 DDGAFSGCNLEKV
+767 GDRAFRGCHLEKV
-780 YAYTVLPISISQG
+780 YAYTVLPISISQN
-793 TFSNFSNIALY
+793 TFDNFSNIALY

-949 VNLPDNEEWLKQGKG
+949 VNLPDKEEWLKQGKG

-1277 ILRLSAGVYIVKVN
+1277 MLRLSAGVYIVKVN

>member
-1 MLFCFILHGFA
+1 MKRFFTLTLMLFCFILHGFA
-12 FDYTDEN
+12 FEYTDEN
-19 GVTWTCSTT
+19 GVTWTCTDT
-28 SEYDEETATYKD
+28 NADYDVETGTYK
-40 YATLTGA
+40 YYTILTGA
-47 SNYGA
+47 INYGA
-52 EVVVPEKVYDGE
+52 EVVVPEKVYNGE

-69 DKLYN
+69 WGLSH
-74 TFQNSTITKV
+74 TFENSEVITKV
-84 TLPKDS
+84 ILPKDS
-90 IIIDGAFESCS
+90 ITIETAFS
-101 NLKEVINSQYIK
+101 NCHNLAEVVNSQYIT
-113 KCRNSA
+113 KCSMGA
-119 FEHTNLTTIDLSG
+119 FEYTSLTSIDLSN
-132 CKFVHG
+132 CKYVGG
-138 FNGCKN
+138 FD
-144 LESVILKVCKTIEK
+144 
-158 VSFQNCPKLKSLG
+158 
-171 ETSSVTEIGDGAFGG
+171 SSKK
-186 CSSLQSID
+186 
-194 LQNCIFFSIATGY
+194 
-207 GGTFNGCT
+207 
-215 SLKTVILPKTLTEI
+215 LKTVILKACNTIEQRAFVNCTNLISVGETASVI
-229 PVCFFSGCSALT
+229 
-241 SFDFSN
+241 
-247 ITSIGRSAFE
+247 SIGYSAFENCSNLTKVDLPKITTIESSAFE
-257 GTGLT
+257 GTGL
-262 SVVIPASVK
+262 K
-271 DIEDNTFKNCN
+271 DITLPATEEIKSSAFRNCSNLTKVDLPKVTTIGGSAFEGTGLKDITLPATEEIGYSAFENCSNLTKVDLPKVTTIESSAFKGTGLEEITLPTTKEIANNAFKNCS
-282 NLKSV
+282 NLTKV
-287 DLGNINSIGESAFE
+287 DLPKVTTIGESAFE
-301 GTGLTS
+301 GTGL
-307 VVIPASVKDI
+307 
-317 AGDAFKNCNN
+317 
-327 LKSVDL
+327 
-333 GNINSIGYSAFEGT
+333 E
-347 GLTSVVIPASVRNIA
+347 
-362 SNTFKN
+362 
-368 CNNLKSVDLGNI
+368 
-380 NSIGGNAFKN
+380 
-390 CNNLKSVDLG
+390 
-400 NINTI
+400 
-405 GSSAFEGT
+405 E
-413 GLTNVVIPASV
+413 
-424 QDIADNTFKN
+424 
-434 CNNLKSV
+434 
-441 DLGNINTI
+441 
-449 GSSAFEGCNIDSITI
+449 ITL
-464 PATISSIGNN
+464 PATITSIEKY
-474 AFPGINYITI
+474 AFNGFDHVTI
-484 NATKVPSLGSSF
+484 NSTKVPSLSGSLG
-496 ERNAVVLVPEE
+496 ENTVVLVPEE
-507 ALNAYKTADVWKDFA
+507 VLNAYKTADVWKDFA
-522 GQIFAIGTKLDY
+522 GQIFAIGAKLDY

-547 LQQLDKN
+547 LQQLDRN

-601 EGCCSED
+601 EGNCTQD
-608 SVLGANAFNGVKHL
+608 SILGNYAFSKLDKLISVKMPNSVKQINAAFNGCKNLTSVVLPEKL
-622 ISIKI
+622 NSLNGTFEECNKLKNVEFKSCQSIKRAFYYCSSLRSVTLPSNLTILDEDCFYGSGLDSIII
-627 PKSIKKIGDNAFN
+627 PNNVEEIGAWSFRMCSNLKYVSFPPSLKKINRFAFET
-640 SCSVR
+640 C
-645 DVIFQEK
+645 
-652 QNIEIEERAF
+652 A
-662 NSSDIANI
+662 
-670 NLPIGSKL
+670 
-678 GEWCFAWCNKIQN
+678 
-691 IILPEALEII
+691 
-701 PDNCFFQS
+701 
-709 SLSSVSIPSSVKIIK
+709 
-724 RNAFNECRLDSV
+724 LDSV
-736 SLPGLTY
+736 SLPGLVF
-743 IGDYA
+743 IGDNA
-748 FAYNHNLKELRVP
+748 FANNSNLKELRVP

-767 DDGAFSGCNLEKV
+767 EESAFSGCNLEKV
-780 YAYTVLPISISQG
+780 YAYTVLPISINQN
-793 TFSNFSNIALY
+793 TFSNFSNAALY

-1277 ILRLSAGVYIVKVN
+1277 MLRLSAGVYIVKVN

>member
-1 MLFCFILHGFA
+1 MKRFFTLTLMLFCFILHGFA

-40 YATLTGA
+40 YARLTGA

-69 DKLYN
+69 NYLYY
-74 TFQNSTITKV
+74 TFKDSKVITKV
-84 TLPKDS
+84 ILPKDS
-90 IIIDGAFESCS
+90 ITIEAAFS
-101 NLKEVINSQYIK
+101 NCYNLAEVVNSQYIT
-113 KCRNSA
+113 KCCMGA
-119 FEHTNLTTIDLSG
+119 FEYTSLTSIDLSN
-132 CKFVHG
+132 CKYVGG
-138 FNGCKN
+138 FDSSKN
-144 LESVILKVCKTIEK
+144 
-158 VSFQNCPKLKSLG
+158 
-171 ETSSVTEIGDGAFGG
+171 
-186 CSSLQSID
+186 
-194 LQNCIFFSIATGY
+194 
-207 GGTFNGCT
+207 
-215 SLKTVILPKTLTEI
+215 LKTVILKACNTIEERAFVNCTNLFFLGETASVTSIGYEAFCGCESLASIDLSNCLSWPNDHIFENCKSLKEIKLPSTLTEI
-229 PVCFFSGCSALT
+229 PNYFFYGCTGLT
-241 SFDFSN
+241 SFDFTN
-247 ITSIGRSAFE
+247 ITAVGESAFE
-257 GTGLT
+257 GSGLKELILPT
-262 SVVIPASVK
+262 TIKQISKSTFRNCKNLTKIDLANVI
-271 DIEDNTFKNCN
+271 T
-282 NLKSV
+282 
-287 DLGNINSIGESAFE
+287 IGESAFE
-301 GTGLTS
+301 GTGVKELTLPTT
-307 VVIPASVKDI
+307 IT
-317 AGDAFKNCNN
+317 
-327 LKSVDL
+327 
-333 GNINSIGYSAFEGT
+333 SIG
-347 GLTSVVIPASVRNIA
+347 
-362 SNTFKN
+362 K
-368 CNNLKSVDLGNI
+368 
-380 NSIGGNAFKN
+380 NAF
-390 CNNLKSVDLG
+390 D
-400 NINTI
+400 
-405 GSSAFEGT
+405 
-413 GLTNVVIPASV
+413 
-424 QDIADNTFKN
+424 
-434 CNNLKSV
+434 
-441 DLGNINTI
+441 
-449 GSSAFEGCNIDSITI
+449 
-464 PATISSIGNN
+464 
-474 AFPGINYITI
+474 GIEYATI
-484 NATKVPSLGSSF
+484 NATKVPSVSGSLGQ
-496 ERNAVVLVPEE
+496 NTVVLVPEE

-522 GQIFAIGTKLDY
+522 SQILAIGTKLDY

-547 LQQLDKN
+547 LQQLDRN
-554 NLNNIVSLK
+554 NLNSIVSLK
-563 VSGTINGYD
+563 VSGTINSYD

-601 EGCCSED
+601 QGNCTQD
-608 SVLGANAFNGVKHL
+608 SILGEQSFSGLDKLISVKMPNSVKQINAAFNG
-622 ISIKI
+622 
-627 PKSIKKIGDNAFN
+627 
-640 SCSVR
+640 C
-645 DVIFQEK
+645 E
-652 QNIEIEERAF
+652 
-662 NSSDIANI
+662 
-670 NLPIGSKL
+670 NLTS
-678 GEWCFAWCNKIQN
+678 A
-691 IILPEALEII
+691 ILPEMLISLEGTFESCRKLKNVEFKSCQSIKNSAFRDCSSLRSVTLPSNLTILDRYCFWDSGLDSIII
-701 PDNCFFQS
+701 PNNVEEIGESSFRGCSNLKYVSFPPSVKRINGLAFDNC
-709 SLSSVSIPSSVKIIK
+709 
-724 RNAFNECRLDSV
+724 ALDSV

-743 IGDYA
+743 IGGHA
-748 FAYNHNLKELRVP
+748 FSSNRNLKELRVP

-767 DDGAFSGCNLEKV
+767 EDGAFSDCHLEKI
-780 YAYTVLPISISQG
+780 YAYTVLPISISQN
-793 TFSNFSNIALY
+793 TFDNFSNISLY

-1277 ILRLSAGVYIVKVN
+1277 MLRLSAGVYIVKVN

>member
-1 MLFCFILHGFA
+1 MKRFFTFILLLCLCYTKGMA
-12 FDYTDEN
+12 QIYQSWMDMYGNTWKYDYYGEDPQTHLQTIKIVSVDFSDPDCLSYS
-19 GVTWTCSTT
+19 GIPDSLDGYAVVALGPIFKDIPSLLDVTLP
-28 SEYDEETATYKD
+28 K
-40 YATLTGA
+40 
-47 SNYGA
+47 
-52 EVVVPEKVYDGE
+52 
-64 TAYTV
+64 TV
-69 DKLYN
+69 IELDQ
-74 TFQNSTITKV
+74 TFQNSG
-84 TLPKDS
+84 LM
-90 IIIDGAFESCS
+90 
-101 NLKEVINSQYIK
+101 
-113 KCRNSA
+113 
-119 FEHTNLTTIDLSG
+119 
-132 CKFVHG
+132 
-138 FNGCKN
+138 N
-144 LESVILKVCKTIEK
+144 LENTEQVKTLQNG
-158 VSFQNCPKLKSLG
+158 VFQNCNMDSISLPNCTSLGWDSNFRGCTNLKSAKLPKIQ
-171 ETSSVTEIGDGAFGG
+171 E
-186 CSSLQSID
+186 L
-194 LQNCIFFSIATGY
+194 TGND
-207 GGTFNGCT
+207 FEGCT
-215 SLKTVILPKTLTEI
+215 SLQ
-229 PVCFFSGCSALT
+229 
-241 SFDFSN
+241 
-247 ITSIGRSAFE
+247 
-257 GTGLT
+257 
-262 SVVIPASVK
+262 SV
-271 DIEDNTFKNCN
+271 E
-282 NLKSV
+282 
-287 DLGNINSIGESAFE
+287 LGNV
-301 GTGLTS
+301 T
-307 VVIPASVKDI
+307 
-317 AGDAFKNCNN
+317 
-327 LKSVDL
+327 
-333 GNINSIGYSAFEGT
+333 
-347 GLTSVVIPASVRNIA
+347 
-362 SNTFKN
+362 
-368 CNNLKSVDLGNI
+368 
-380 NSIGGNAFKN
+380 SIGGNAFN
-390 CNNLKSVDLG
+390 GCSSLQYVDLK
-400 NINTI
+400 NVTSIEEY
-405 GSSAFEGT
+405 AFNECT
-413 GLTNVVIPASV
+413 SLQN
-424 QDIADNTFKN
+424 
-434 CNNLKSV
+434 V
-441 DLGNINTI
+441 DLNPNITNIGNQ
-449 GSSAFEGCNIDSITI
+449 AFSNCPFLTKIENIDFPNCT
-464 PATISSIGNN
+464 SIGDNVFIGLKN
-474 AFPGINYITI
+474 IKAVKLPQCKSIGQYAFSGCEQLKDISIPNIVSLGTYAFTGCQINQLTLPECIETLGYQNIPYIVI
-484 NATKVPSLGSSF
+484 NAT
-496 ERNAVVLVPEE
+496 NVPELSSRFEDNTVISVPNE
-507 ALNAYKTADVWKDFA
+507 ALNAYKTADVWKENSN
-522 GQIFAIGTKLDY
+522 QIFAIGTQFDY
-534 DVKTTAQD
+534 DVKTTAQN

-547 LQQLDKN
+547 LQQLDRN
-554 NLNNIVSLK
+554 SLNSVVTLK
-563 VSGTINGYD
+563 ISGTINGYD

-601 EGCCSED
+601 EGYCTKD
-608 SVLGANAFNGVKHL
+608 SVLDNYSFSGLNKL
-622 ISIKI
+622 ISIKL
-627 PKSIKKIGDNAFN
+627 PKSLKETN
-640 SCSVR
+640 
-645 DVIFQEK
+645 Q
-652 QNIEIEERAF
+652 
-662 NSSDIANI
+662 
-670 NLPIGSKL
+670 
-678 GEWCFAWCNKIQN
+678 
-691 IILPEALEII
+691 
-701 PDNCFFQS
+701 
-709 SLSSVSIPSSVKIIK
+709 
-724 RNAFNECRLDSV
+724 AFNECKYLKSVVLPDNIQNLGFETFARCSNLENVEFKKCKAIGDHAFERSSIKQLTLPAGLESIGENAFKDCASLASITLSDGLKEIKMQAFENCRSLKSIAIPNGVETIEPRTFAECKSLKSISLPPSLKRIEETGILHCDSLESI
-736 SLPGLTY
+736 SLPGITY
-743 IGDYA
+743 IGGSA
-748 FAYNHNLKELRVP
+748 FDGCFGLKEIKLP

-767 DDGAFSGCNLEKV
+767 EAWAFNATGIEKV
-780 YAYTVLPISISQG
+780 YAYTVLPI
-793 TFSNFSNIALY
+793 NINQNAFWNYGSTALY

-1277 ILRLSAGVYIVKVN
+1277 MLRLSAGVYIVKVN

>member
-1 MLFCFILHGFA
+1 MKRYITFIIIIFFA
-12 FDYTDEN
+12 LLPSAADTGICHDESGNQWTFEYEANWDGEAGMYVPAKDSAIITD
-19 GVTWTCSTT
+19 CSN
-28 SEYDEETATYKD
+28 YYEETTI
-40 YATLTGA
+40 
-47 SNYGA
+47 
-52 EVVVPEKVYDGE
+52 PEKVKVNGFSI
-64 TAYTV
+64 TV
-69 DKLYN
+69 KAIGGQRFQNIGGLKKIILPSTVTTICDN
-74 TFQNSTITKV
+74 TFQNCSLESIDLSHV
-84 TLPKDS
+84 LYIGAYAFQNCELDS
-90 IIIDGAFESCS
+90 IDLSHVLSIGA
-101 NLKEVINSQYIK
+101 Y
-113 KCRNSA
+113 A
-119 FEHTNLTTIDLSG
+119 FQECNKLREIGNPILTTI
-132 CKFVHG
+132 
-138 FNGCKN
+138 
-144 LESVILKVCKTIEK
+144 
-158 VSFQNCPKLKSLG
+158 
-171 ETSSVTEIGDGAFGG
+171 TEG
-186 CSSLQSID
+186 
-194 LQNCIFFSIATGY
+194 
-207 GGTFNGCT
+207 
-215 SLKTVILPKTLTEI
+215 V
-229 PVCFFSGCSALT
+229 
-241 SFDFSN
+241 
-247 ITSIGRSAFE
+247 FE
-257 GTGLT
+257 GT
-262 SVVIPASVK
+262 
-271 DIEDNTFKNCN
+271 
-282 NLKSV
+282 
-287 DLGNINSIGESAFE
+287 NISSISFPNA
-301 GTGLTS
+301 TT
-307 VVIPASVKDI
+307 IMN
-317 AGDAFKNCNN
+317 DAFKNC
-327 LKSVDL
+327 KSL
-333 GNINSIGYSAFEGT
+333 INITLPKIISIGCQNSNGVSYGGAFSGCDALRTITLPET
-347 GLTSVVIPASVRNIA
+347 IKELYP
-362 SNTFKN
+362 SNLE
-368 CNNLKSVDLGNI
+368 NL
-380 NSIGGNAFKN
+380 
-390 CNNLKSVDLG
+390 
-400 NINTI
+400 
-405 GSSAFEGT
+405 E
-413 GLTNVVIPASV
+413 
-424 QDIADNTFKN
+424 
-434 CNNLKSV
+434 
-441 DLGNINTI
+441 
-449 GSSAFEGCNIDSITI
+449 SITI
-464 PATISSIGNN
+464 NSSTPTFWYGGSFDSNTLIWVPKEAISSYKEQWASFASQILPIG
-474 AFPGINYITI
+474 AKI
-484 NATKVPSLGSSF
+484 
-496 ERNAVVLVPEE
+496 
-507 ALNAYKTADVWKDFA
+507 
-522 GQIFAIGTKLDY
+522 DY
-534 DVKTTAQD
+534 DIRTTAQD

-547 LQQLDKN
+547 LQQLDRN
-554 NLNNIVSLK
+554 NLNSVVTLK

-601 EGCCSED
+601 EGNCTQDSILGKHSFSELD
-608 SVLGANAFNGVKHL
+608 KLISVKMPNSVKQINAAFNGCKNLTSVVLPEKL
-622 ISIKI
+622 ISLDGTFETCSKLENVEFKSCQNIKYRAFRDCSSLRSITLPSNLTNLDEDCFYLSGLDSVII
-627 PKSIKKIGDNAFN
+627 PNNVEEIGGSAFGWCGNLKYVSFPPSLKKINRFAF
-640 SCSVR
+640 
-645 DVIFQEK
+645 
-652 QNIEIEERAF
+652 ERCA
-662 NSSDIANI
+662 
-670 NLPIGSKL
+670 
-678 GEWCFAWCNKIQN
+678 
-691 IILPEALEII
+691 
-701 PDNCFFQS
+701 
-709 SLSSVSIPSSVKIIK
+709 
-724 RNAFNECRLDSV
+724 LDSV
-736 SLPGLTY
+736 SLPGLVF
-743 IGDYA
+743 IGDNA
-748 FAYNHNLKELRVP
+748 FANNSNLKELRVP

-767 DDGAFSGCNLEKV
+767 EESAFTGCGLEKV

-793 TFSNFSNIALY
+793 TFDNFSNISLY

-1084 AQETKARRLA
+1084 AQETKARRLS

-1277 ILRLSAGVYIVKVN
+1277 MLRLSAGIYIVKVN

>member
-1 MLFCFILHGFA
+1 MKRFFTLTLMLFCFILHGFA
-12 FDYTDEN
+12 SEFNYTDEN
-19 GVTWTCSTT
+19 GVTWTCKTY
-28 SEYDEETATYKD
+28 SEYDEETTTYKD
-40 YATLTGA
+40 ITRLTGA

-64 TAYTV
+64 TAYIV
-69 DKLYN
+69 DALYN
-74 TFQNSTITKV
+74 TFHNSTITKV

-90 IIIDGAFESCS
+90 IIIDGAFENCS
-101 NLKEVINSQYIK
+101 NLREVINSQYIK
-113 KCRNSA
+113 ECLNPA
-119 FEHTNLTTIDLSG
+119 FEHSNLTTIDLSG

-138 FNGCKN
+138 FYDCKN
-144 LESVILKVCKTIEK
+144 LESVILKVCKTIKKE
-158 VSFQNCPKLKSLG
+158 SFINCPKLKSLG
-171 ETSSVTEIGDGAFGG
+171 ETSSVTEIGAGAFSG

-194 LQNCIFFSIATGY
+194 LSNCITFGSGWTAY
-207 GGTFNGCT
+207 GGIFNGCA
-215 SLKTVILPKTLTEI
+215 SLKSVILPKTLTEI
-229 PVCFFSGCSALT
+229 PEGLFSGCSALT

-247 ITSIGRSAFE
+247 ITSIG
-257 GTGLT
+257 
-262 SVVIPASVK
+262 
-271 DIEDNTFKNCN
+271 
-282 NLKSV
+282 
-287 DLGNINSIGESAFE
+287 
-301 GTGLTS
+301 
-307 VVIPASVKDI
+307 
-317 AGDAFKNCNN
+317 
-327 LKSVDL
+327 
-333 GNINSIGYSAFEGT
+333 
-347 GLTSVVIPASVRNIA
+347 
-362 SNTFKN
+362 
-368 CNNLKSVDLGNI
+368 
-380 NSIGGNAFKN
+380 
-390 CNNLKSVDLG
+390 
-400 NINTI
+400 
-405 GSSAFEGT
+405 SSAFAGT
-413 GLTNVVIPASV
+413 GLTNVV
-424 QDIADNTFKN
+424 
-434 CNNLKSV
+434 L
-441 DLGNINTI
+441 
-449 GSSAFEGCNIDSITI
+449 
-464 PATISSIGNN
+464 PATITSIGNN
-474 AFPGINYITI
+474 AFNDIDSVTI

-496 ERNAVVLVPEE
+496 GQNAVVLVPEE
-507 ALNAYKTADVWKDFA
+507 AVNAYKAADVWKDFA
-522 GQIFAIGTKLDY
+522 GQIFAIGTKTDY

-547 LQQLDKN
+547 LQQLDRN

-587 LSDADIVANPYEYY
+587 LLDADIVANPYEYY
-601 EGCCSED
+601 EGNCTQD
-608 SVLGANAFNGVKHL
+608 SILGYNAFSELAKLITVKCPKSVKQIYGAFKNCNNLRSVVLPEQLEYIGDKEGDWASGNGPFSNCVNLKNIIFNGCKEIGTNTFKGCSAIQQINIPEGVTRIGEDAFSGCKSLESIIIPNGVETIEMSAFEFCDNLRK
-622 ISIKI
+622 ISFPPSLKTIKWY
-627 PKSIKKIGDNAFN
+627 AFRY
-640 SCSVR
+640 C
-645 DVIFQEK
+645 
-652 QNIEIEERAF
+652 
-662 NSSDIANI
+662 
-670 NLPIGSKL
+670 
-678 GEWCFAWCNKIQN
+678 
-691 IILPEALEII
+691 
-701 PDNCFFQS
+701 S
-709 SLSSVSIPSSVKIIK
+709 SLDSI
-724 RNAFNECRLDSV
+724 
-736 SLPGLTY
+736 SLPGLNS
-743 IGDYA
+743 IGIAA
-748 FAYNHNLKELRVP
+748 FNGCTNLKELRVP

-767 DDGAFSGCNLEKV
+767 EESAFSGCNLEKV
-780 YAYTVLPISISQG
+780 YAYTVLPISISQN
-793 TFSNFSNIALY
+793 TFDNFSNISLY

-899 MRFDISVSDNKWYFF
+899 MRFDISVSSNKWYFF

-1176 GTFTISAVRMDQPML
+1176 GIFTISAVRMDQPML

-1277 ILRLSAGVYIVKVN
+1277 MLRLSAGVYIVKVN

>member
-1 MLFCFILHGFA
+1 MKRFFTLTLMLFCFILHGFA

-19 GVTWTCSTT
+19 GVTWTCTDT
-28 SEYDEETATYKD
+28 NADYDVETGTYK
-40 YATLTGA
+40 YYTILTGA
-47 SNYGA
+47 INYGA
-52 EVVVPEKVYDGE
+52 EVVVPEKVYNGE

-69 DKLYN
+69 WGLSH
-74 TFQNSTITKV
+74 TFENSEVITKV
-84 TLPKDS
+84 ILPKDS
-90 IIIDGAFESCS
+90 ITIETAFS
-101 NLKEVINSQYIK
+101 NCHNLAEVVNSQYIT
-113 KCRNSA
+113 KCSMGA
-119 FEHTNLTTIDLSG
+119 FEYTSLTSIDLSN
-132 CKFVHG
+132 CKYVGG
-138 FNGCKN
+138 FD
-144 LESVILKVCKTIEK
+144 
-158 VSFQNCPKLKSLG
+158 
-171 ETSSVTEIGDGAFGG
+171 SSKK
-186 CSSLQSID
+186 
-194 LQNCIFFSIATGY
+194 
-207 GGTFNGCT
+207 
-215 SLKTVILPKTLTEI
+215 LKTVILKACNTIEQRAFVNCTNLISVGETASVI
-229 PVCFFSGCSALT
+229 
-241 SFDFSN
+241 
-247 ITSIGRSAFE
+247 SIGYSAFENCSNLTKVDLPKITTIESSAFE
-257 GTGLT
+257 GTGL
-262 SVVIPASVK
+262 K
-271 DIEDNTFKNCN
+271 DITLPATEEIKSSAFRNCS
-282 NLKSV
+282 NLTKV
-287 DLGNINSIGESAFE
+287 DLPKVTTIGGSAFEGTGLKDITLPATEEIGYSAFENCSNLTKVDLPKVTTIESSAFKGTGLEEITLPTTKEIENYAFQNCSNLTKVDLPKVTTIGESAFE
-301 GTGLTS
+301 GTGL
-307 VVIPASVKDI
+307 
-317 AGDAFKNCNN
+317 
-327 LKSVDL
+327 
-333 GNINSIGYSAFEGT
+333 E
-347 GLTSVVIPASVRNIA
+347 
-362 SNTFKN
+362 
-368 CNNLKSVDLGNI
+368 
-380 NSIGGNAFKN
+380 
-390 CNNLKSVDLG
+390 
-400 NINTI
+400 
-405 GSSAFEGT
+405 E
-413 GLTNVVIPASV
+413 
-424 QDIADNTFKN
+424 
-434 CNNLKSV
+434 
-441 DLGNINTI
+441 
-449 GSSAFEGCNIDSITI
+449 ITL
-464 PATISSIGNN
+464 PATITSIEKY
-474 AFPGINYITI
+474 AFNGFDHVTI
-484 NATKVPSLGSSF
+484 NSTKVPSLSGSLG
-496 ERNAVVLVPEE
+496 ENTVVLVPEE

-522 GQIFAIGTKLDY
+522 GQIFAIGAKLDY
-534 DVKTTAQD
+534 DVKTTALD

-547 LQQLDKN
+547 LQQLDRN

-601 EGCCSED
+601 EGNCTQDNILGYNAFSELAKLITVKCPKSVKQIYGAFKNCNNLRSVVLPEQLEYIGDKEGNWASGNGPFSNCVNLKNIIFNGCKEIGTNTFKGCSAIQQINIPEGVTRIGEDAFSECKSLESIIIPNGVETIEMSAFEFCDNLRKISFPPSLKTIKWYAFRCCS
-608 SVLGANAFNGVKHL
+608 S
-622 ISIKI
+622 
-627 PKSIKKIGDNAFN
+627 
-640 SCSVR
+640 
-645 DVIFQEK
+645 
-652 QNIEIEERAF
+652 
-662 NSSDIANI
+662 
-670 NLPIGSKL
+670 
-678 GEWCFAWCNKIQN
+678 
-691 IILPEALEII
+691 
-701 PDNCFFQS
+701 
-709 SLSSVSIPSSVKIIK
+709 
-724 RNAFNECRLDSV
+724 LDSI
-736 SLPGLTY
+736 SLPGLNS
-743 IGDYA
+743 IGIDA
-748 FAYNHNLKELRVP
+748 FNGCTNLKELRVP

-767 DDGAFSGCNLEKV
+767 EERAFSGCNLEKV
-780 YAYTVLPISISQG
+780 YAYTVLPISISQN
-793 TFSNFSNIALY
+793 TFDNFSNISLY

-1277 ILRLSAGVYIVKVN
+1277 MLRLSAGVYIVKVN

>member
-1 MLFCFILHGFA
+1 MKRFFTLTLMLFCFILHGFA
-12 FDYTDEN
+12 SEFNYTDEN
-19 GVTWTCSTT
+19 GVTWTCWTENDDETSTAQLL
-28 SEYDEETATYKD
+28 S
-40 YATLTGA
+40 A

-52 EVVVPEKVYDGE
+52 EVVVPEKVYNGK
-64 TAYTV
+64 TAHAV
-69 DKLYN
+69 NILSF
-74 TFQNSTITKV
+74 TFKDSEVITKV
-84 TLPKDS
+84 ILPKIPIGIS
-90 IIIDGAFESCS
+90 TAFNNCY
-101 NLKEVINSQYIK
+101 NLTEVVNSQYIT
-113 KCRNSA
+113 KCDEAA
-119 FEHTNLTTIDLSG
+119 FNHTSLTSIDLTNCKYVSGFSG
-132 CKFVHG
+132 CNKLKTVT
-138 FNGCKN
+138 
-144 LESVILKVCKTIEK
+144 LKVCETIG
-158 VSFQNCPKLKSLG
+158 FCAFTDCTNLISLG
-171 ETSSVTEIGDGAFGG
+171 ETANVTSIGTNAFYG
-186 CSSLQSID
+186 CESLTALD
-194 LQNCIFFSIATGY
+194 LSNCDTLENYIFDDC
-207 GGTFNGCT
+207 N
-215 SLKTVILPKTLTEI
+215 SLKDIKLSKTLTII
-229 PVCFFSGCSALT
+229 PDYQFKGCPKIT
-241 SFDFSN
+241 NINISN
-247 ITSIGRSAFE
+247 VTSIGREA
-257 GTGLT
+257 
-262 SVVIPASVK
+262 
-271 DIEDNTFKNCN
+271 FKNCSN
-282 NLKSV
+282 ITKV
-287 DLGNINSIGESAFE
+287 DLTNVKTIGESAFE
-301 GTGLTS
+301 GTGLKEINLP
-307 VVIPASVKDI
+307 VAKKIER
-317 AGDAFKNCNN
+317 DAFRYCNN
-327 LKSVDL
+327 LTKVELANVDT
-333 GNINSIGYSAFEGT
+333 IGTSAFEGT
-347 GLTSVVIPASVRNIA
+347 GLKEITLP
-362 SNTFKN
+362 T
-368 CNNLKSVDLGNI
+368 
-380 NSIGGNAFKN
+380 
-390 CNNLKSVDLG
+390 
-400 NINTI
+400 TI
-405 GSSAFEGT
+405 T
-413 GLTNVVIPASV
+413 
-424 QDIADNTFKN
+424 
-434 CNNLKSV
+434 
-441 DLGNINTI
+441 
-449 GSSAFEGCNIDSITI
+449 
-464 PATISSIGNN
+464 SIGNN
-474 AFPGINYITI
+474 AFNDIDNVTI
-484 NATKVPSLGSSF
+484 NATKVPSLDSF
-496 ERNAVVLVPEE
+496 FGQNTVVFVPEE
-507 ALNAYKTADVWKDFA
+507 AVNAYKAADVWKDFA
-522 GQIFAIGTKLDY
+522 GQIFAIGTKTDY

-547 LQQLDKN
+547 LQQLDRN

-601 EGCCSED
+601 EGNCTQDSILGKHSFSELD
-608 SVLGANAFNGVKHL
+608 KLISVKMPNSVKQINAAFNGCKNLTSVVLPEKL
-622 ISIKI
+622 ISLDGTFETCSKLENVEFKSCQNIKYRAFRDCSSLRSITLPSNLTNLDEDCFYLSGLDSVII
-627 PKSIKKIGDNAFN
+627 PNNVEEIGGSAFGWCGNLKYVSFPPSLKKINRFAF
-640 SCSVR
+640 
-645 DVIFQEK
+645 
-652 QNIEIEERAF
+652 ERCA
-662 NSSDIANI
+662 
-670 NLPIGSKL
+670 
-678 GEWCFAWCNKIQN
+678 
-691 IILPEALEII
+691 
-701 PDNCFFQS
+701 
-709 SLSSVSIPSSVKIIK
+709 
-724 RNAFNECRLDSV
+724 LDSV
-736 SLPGLTY
+736 SLPGLVF
-743 IGDYA
+743 IGDNA
-748 FAYNHNLKELRVP
+748 FANNSNLKELRVP

-767 DDGAFSGCNLEKV
+767 EESAFTGCGLEKV

-793 TFSNFSNIALY
+793 TFDNFSNISLY

-949 VNLPDNEEWLKQGKG
+949 VNLPDNEEWLKQGMG

-1084 AQETKARRLA
+1084 AQEIKARRLA

-1200 IDLTNGDYEFTSEAG
+1200 IDLTNGEYEFTSEAG

-1277 ILRLSAGVYIVKVN
+1277 MLRLSAGVYIVKVN

>member
-1 MLFCFILHGFA
+1 MKRFFTLTLMLFCFILHGFA

-19 GVTWTCSTT
+19 GVTWTCEDSYNN
-28 SEYDEETATYKD
+28 E
-40 YATLTGA
+40 ATLTSA
-47 SNYGA
+47 TNYQ
-52 EVVVPEKVYDGE
+52 ESVQVPQQVVDNFGQ
-64 TAYTV
+64 TYTV
-69 DKLYN
+69 VAMDN
-74 TFQNSTITKV
+74 TF
-84 TLPKDS
+84 KDS
-90 IIIDGAFESCS
+90 RSIKIIYLPETPIRLNGTFSQCS
-101 NLKEVINSQYIK
+101 NLERVINSEYISDCGTDTFNGCVNLTEISLSYQITYIGIAAFEGCTSLK
-113 KCRNSA
+113 FLDLTNVSTIASNAFNGCTSLNNLNLSNVKEIDYSA
-119 FEHTNLTTIDLSG
+119 FEGCTGLTNLNLANVTSIGSAAFKGCSNLTDVIISDNITSIENYVFQGCTNLTNCKSANVTHIGDMAFEGCASMTNFDFTNVTSIDSYAFKDCTSLISLNLPSINSINIFAFEGCTSLKEITCSSLLHSIKSG
-132 CKFVHG
+132 VFKDCKSLTNFDFKNITSVEDYA

-144 LESVILKVCKTIEK
+144 L
-158 VSFQNCPKLKSLG
+158 
-171 ETSSVTEIGDGAFGG
+171 TEVYLWDNIISIGDCAF
-186 CSSLQSID
+186 S
-194 LQNCIFFSIATGY
+194 
-207 GGTFNGCT
+207 
-215 SLKTVILPKTLTEI
+215 
-229 PVCFFSGCSALT
+229 
-241 SFDFSN
+241 
-247 ITSIGRSAFE
+247 
-257 GTGLT
+257 
-262 SVVIPASVK
+262 
-271 DIEDNTFKNCN
+271 
-282 NLKSV
+282 
-287 DLGNINSIGESAFE
+287 
-301 GTGLTS
+301 
-307 VVIPASVKDI
+307 
-317 AGDAFKNCNN
+317 DAEK
-327 LKSVDL
+327 
-333 GNINSIGYSAFEGT
+333 
-347 GLTSVVIPASVRNIA
+347 
-362 SNTFKN
+362 
-368 CNNLKSVDLGNI
+368 
-380 NSIGGNAFKN
+380 
-390 CNNLKSVDLG
+390 
-400 NINTI
+400 
-405 GSSAFEGT
+405 
-413 GLTNVVIPASV
+413 
-424 QDIADNTFKN
+424 
-434 CNNLKSV
+434 
-441 DLGNINTI
+441 
-449 GSSAFEGCNIDSITI
+449 
-464 PATISSIGNN
+464 
-474 AFPGINYITI
+474 ITI
-484 NATKVPSLGSSF
+484 NSKKVPAFAGGITKNTVIFVPSYSL
-496 ERNAVVLVPEE
+496 E
-507 ALNAYKTADVWKDFA
+507 AFKKADVWNYFSS
-522 GQIFAIGTKLDY
+522 QILSIETQTKY
-534 DVKTTAQD
+534 EVKTKALN

-554 NLNNIVSLK
+554 NLNNVVELK
-563 VSGTINGYD
+563 VSGTINSYD
-572 IMLFRNKMDNLHHLD
+572 IMLFRNKMTNLHLLD

-601 EGCCSED
+601 EGCCTQD
-608 SVLGANAFNGVKHL
+608 SILDYTFRGIERL
-622 ISIKI
+622 RTIYI
-627 PKSIKKIGDNAFN
+627 PKSIKTIGKEAFKRCYN
-640 SCSVR
+640 LKN
-645 DVIFQEK
+645 VIFQEE
-652 QNIEIEERAF
+652 QNLNIETEAF
-662 NSSDIANI
+662 AECGSLQNI
-670 NLPIGSKL
+670 NLPKGVTSIGEYAFYYCVNLTNIELYKGL
-678 GEWCFAWCNKIQN
+678 TAIGESAFANCNLKSITLPEGITTVPLNCFAASGVKHIE
-691 IILPEALEII
+691 LP
-701 PDNCFFQS
+701 S
-709 SLSSVSIPSSVKIIK
+709 SLTKIEEGAFAGSAIDSI
-724 RNAFNECRLDSV
+724 
-736 SLPGLTY
+736 SLPAVKY
-743 IGDYA
+743 IGNKA
-748 FAYNHNLKELRVP
+748 FSNTNLKEVRVP

-767 DDGAFSGCNLEKV
+767 GDEAFSNSKLEKV
-780 YAYTVLPISISQG
+780 YAYTILPISISQN
-793 TFSNFSNIALY
+793 TFSDFENIALY

-1277 ILRLSAGVYIVKVN
+1277 MLRLSAGVYIVKVN

>member
-1 MLFCFILHGFA
+1 MKRFFTLTLMLFCFILHGFA
-12 FDYTDEN
+12 SEFNYTDEN
-19 GVTWTCSTT
+19 GVTWTCKTY
-28 SEYDEETATYKD
+28 SEYDEETTTYKD
-40 YATLTGA
+40 ITRLTGA

-64 TAYTV
+64 TAYIV
-69 DKLYN
+69 DALYN
-74 TFQNSTITKV
+74 TFHNSTITKV

-90 IIIDGAFESCS
+90 IIIDGAFENCS
-101 NLKEVINSQYIK
+101 NLREVINSQYIK
-113 KCRNSA
+113 ECLNPA
-119 FEHTNLTTIDLSG
+119 FEHSNLTTIDLSG

-138 FNGCKN
+138 FYDCKN
-144 LESVILKVCKTIEK
+144 LESVILKVCKTIKKE
-158 VSFQNCPKLKSLG
+158 SFINCPKLKSLG
-171 ETSSVTEIGDGAFGG
+171 ETSSVTEIGAGAFSG

-194 LQNCIFFSIATGY
+194 LSNCITFGSGWTMY
-207 GGTFNGCT
+207 GGIFNGCT
-215 SLKTVILPKTLTEI
+215 SLKSVILPKTLTEI
-229 PVCFFSGCSALT
+229 PEGLFSGCSALT

-247 ITSIGRSAFE
+247 ITSIGS
-257 GTGLT
+257 
-262 SVVIPASVK
+262 
-271 DIEDNTFKNCN
+271 
-282 NLKSV
+282 
-287 DLGNINSIGESAFE
+287 SAFE

-317 AGDAFKNCNN
+317 A
-327 LKSVDL
+327 
-333 GNINSIGYSAFEGT
+333 
-347 GLTSVVIPASVRNIA
+347 
-362 SNTFKN
+362 
-368 CNNLKSVDLGNI
+368 
-380 NSIGGNAFKN
+380 
-390 CNNLKSVDLG
+390 
-400 NINTI
+400 
-405 GSSAFEGT
+405 
-413 GLTNVVIPASV
+413 
-424 QDIADNTFKN
+424 DNTFKN

-441 DLGNINTI
+441 NLGNINSI
-449 GSSAFEGCNIDSITI
+449 GNSAFEGCNIDSITI

-474 AFPGINYITI
+474 AFSGINYVTI

-496 ERNAVVLVPEE
+496 GQNIVVLVPEE
-507 ALNAYKTADVWKDFA
+507 ALDAYKTADVWKDIA
-522 GQIFAIGTKLDY
+522 GQILAIGAKLDY
-534 DVKTTAQD
+534 EVKTTAQD

-601 EGCCSED
+601 QGMCTQDSILGGYAFSELD
-608 SVLGANAFNGVKHL
+608 KLITVKC
-622 ISIKI
+622 
-627 PKSIKKIGDNAFN
+627 PKSVKQIYGAFN
-640 SCSVR
+640 SCHNLKSVVLPEHLEYLY
-645 DVIFQEK
+645 DSFADCNHLTNVIFYDCKEIRYNTFYGCSAIQ
-652 QNIEIEERAF
+652 QINIPEGVTRIGGSAFSGCKSLKSIIIPNGVETIENYAF
-662 NSSDIANI
+662 YFCGNLRKISLPPSLKKINSSA
-670 NLPIGSKL
+670 
-678 GEWCFAWCNKIQN
+678 
-691 IILPEALEII
+691 
-701 PDNCFFQS
+701 FQY
-709 SLSSVSIPSSVKIIK
+709 
-724 RNAFNECRLDSV
+724 CTLDSV

-743 IGDYA
+743 IAGQA
-748 FAYNHNLKELRVP
+748 FANNSNLKELRVP

-767 DDGAFSGCNLEKV
+767 EDGAFSDCNLEKI
-780 YAYTVLPISISQG
+780 YAYTVLPISISQN
-793 TFSNFSNIALY
+793 TFDNFSNIALY

-810 DNYYLNTQWSQF
+810 NNYYLNTQWSQF

-837 DKEFTLEDKRFDGTP
+837 DKEFTLEDKRFDGKP

-899 MRFDISVSDNKWYFF
+899 MRFDISVSSNKWYFF

-1032 VWNGNSYEAVR
+1032 VWNGDSYEAVR

-1277 ILRLSAGVYIVKVN
+1277 MLRLSAGVYIVKVN

>member
-1 MLFCFILHGFA
+1 MKRFFTLTLMLFCFILHGFA
-12 FDYTDEN
+12 FEFNYTDEN
-19 GVTWTCSTT
+19 GVTWTCWTENDDETSTVELL
-28 SEYDEETATYKD
+28 S
-40 YATLTGA
+40 A

-64 TAYTV
+64 TAHTV
-69 DKLYN
+69 NLLN
-74 TFQNSTITKV
+74 FTFKDSEVITKV
-84 TLPKDS
+84 ILPKIPIGIS
-90 IIIDGAFESCS
+90 TAFNNCY
-101 NLKEVINSQYIK
+101 NLTEVVNSQYIT
-113 KCRNSA
+113 KCDEAA
-119 FEHTNLTTIDLSG
+119 FNHTSLTSIDLTNCKYVSGFSG
-132 CKFVHG
+132 CNKLKTVT
-138 FNGCKN
+138 
-144 LESVILKVCKTIEK
+144 LKVCETIGFCAFTDCTNL
-158 VSFQNCPKLKSLG
+158 VSLG
-171 ETSSVTEIGDGAFGG
+171 ETANVRSIGTNAFYG
-186 CSSLQSID
+186 CESLTALD
-194 LQNCIFFSIATGY
+194 LSNCDTLENYIFY
-207 GGTFNGCT
+207 DCN
-215 SLKTVILPKTLTEI
+215 SLKDIKLSKTLTII
-229 PVCFFSGCSALT
+229 PDYQFKGCPKIT
-241 SFDFSN
+241 NINISN
-247 ITSIGRSAFE
+247 VTSIGREAFKNCSNITKVDLTNVKTIGVSAFE
-257 GTGLT
+257 GTGLKEINLP
-262 SVVIPASVK
+262 VAK
-271 DIEDNTFKNCN
+271 KIESDAFRYCN
-282 NLKSV
+282 NLTKVELANV
-287 DLGNINSIGESAFE
+287 DTIGTSAFE
-301 GTGLTS
+301 GTGLKEITL
-307 VVIPASVKDI
+307 P
-317 AGDAFKNCNN
+317 
-327 LKSVDL
+327 
-333 GNINSIGYSAFEGT
+333 T
-347 GLTSVVIPASVRNIA
+347 
-362 SNTFKN
+362 
-368 CNNLKSVDLGNI
+368 
-380 NSIGGNAFKN
+380 
-390 CNNLKSVDLG
+390 
-400 NINTI
+400 TI
-405 GSSAFEGT
+405 T
-413 GLTNVVIPASV
+413 
-424 QDIADNTFKN
+424 
-434 CNNLKSV
+434 
-441 DLGNINTI
+441 
-449 GSSAFEGCNIDSITI
+449 
-464 PATISSIGNN
+464 SIGNN
-474 AFPGINYITI
+474 AFNDIDNVTI
-484 NATKVPSLGSSF
+484 NATKVPSLDSF
-496 ERNAVVLVPEE
+496 FGQNTVVFVPEE
-507 ALNAYKTADVWKDFA
+507 AVNTYKAADVWKDFA
-522 GQIFAIGTKLDY
+522 GQIFAIGTKTDY

-547 LQQLDKN
+547 LQQLDRN

-601 EGCCSED
+601 EGNCTQD
-608 SVLGANAFNGVKHL
+608 SILGNYAFSKLDKLISVKMPNSVKQINMAFNECKNLTSVVLPEKLISLEGSFHHCDKLREVKFKACKEIGNSSFGWCDSLNNVYIPKGVKKIDTFAF
-622 ISIKI
+622 ISCISLDNI
-627 PKSIKKIGDNAFN
+627 TLPEGVTYIGYQTFSNCKF
-640 SCSVR
+640 ST
-645 DVIFQEK
+645 
-652 QNIEIEERAF
+652 
-662 NSSDIANI
+662 
-670 NLPIGSKL
+670 
-678 GEWCFAWCNKIQN
+678 
-691 IILPEALEII
+691 IILPEGLEVIDHAAFHGDSYLKKVEFPSTLKRI
-701 PDNCFFQS
+701 EYDAFMNCTS
-709 SLSSVSIPSSVKIIK
+709 
-724 RNAFNECRLDSV
+724 LDSI
-736 SLPGLTY
+736 SLPGLNF
-743 IGDYA
+743 IGREA
-748 FAYNHNLKELRVP
+748 FSGCTNLKELRVP

-767 DDGAFSGCNLEKV
+767 EDEAFRGCNLEKV
-780 YAYTVLPISISQG
+780 YAYTVLPISISQN
-793 TFSNFSNIALY
+793 TFDNFSNIALY

-1061 PTASSTIE
+1061 PTASSIIE

-1094 RGFVPSRMIIN
+1094 RGFFPSRMIIN

-1250 QINGCNGKNVDVYNL
+1250 QINGCNGMNVDVYNL

-1277 ILRLSAGVYIVKVN
+1277 MLRLSAGVYIVKVN

>member
-1 MLFCFILHGFA
+1 MKRFFTLTLMLFCFILHGFA
-12 FDYTDEN
+12 FEFNYTDEN
-19 GVTWTCSTT
+19 GVTWTCWTENDDETSTVELL
-28 SEYDEETATYKD
+28 S
-40 YATLTGA
+40 A

-64 TAYTV
+64 TAHTV
-69 DKLYN
+69 NLLN
-74 TFQNSTITKV
+74 FTFKDSEVITKV
-84 TLPKDS
+84 ILPKIPIGIS
-90 IIIDGAFESCS
+90 TAFNNCH
-101 NLKEVINSQYIK
+101 NLTEVVNSQYIT
-113 KCRNSA
+113 KCDEAA
-119 FEHTNLTTIDLSG
+119 FNHTSLTSIDLTNCKYVSGFSG
-132 CKFVHG
+132 CNKLKTVT
-138 FNGCKN
+138 
-144 LESVILKVCKTIEK
+144 LKVCETIGFCAFTDCTNL
-158 VSFQNCPKLKSLG
+158 VSLG
-171 ETSSVTEIGDGAFGG
+171 ETANVRSIGTNAFYG
-186 CSSLQSID
+186 CESLTALD
-194 LQNCIFFSIATGY
+194 LSNCDTLENYIFY
-207 GGTFNGCT
+207 DCN
-215 SLKTVILPKTLTEI
+215 SLKDIKLSK
-229 PVCFFSGCSALT
+229 ALT
-241 SFDFSN
+241 IIPDYQFKGCPKITNINISN
-247 ITSIGRSAFE
+247 VTSIGREAFKNCSNITKVDLTNVKTIGVSAFE
-257 GTGLT
+257 GTGLKEINLP
-262 SVVIPASVK
+262 VAK
-271 DIEDNTFKNCN
+271 KIESDAFRYCN
-282 NLKSV
+282 NLTKVELANV
-287 DLGNINSIGESAFE
+287 DTIGTSAFE
-301 GTGLTS
+301 GTGLKEITL
-307 VVIPASVKDI
+307 P
-317 AGDAFKNCNN
+317 
-327 LKSVDL
+327 
-333 GNINSIGYSAFEGT
+333 T
-347 GLTSVVIPASVRNIA
+347 
-362 SNTFKN
+362 
-368 CNNLKSVDLGNI
+368 
-380 NSIGGNAFKN
+380 
-390 CNNLKSVDLG
+390 
-400 NINTI
+400 TI
-405 GSSAFEGT
+405 T
-413 GLTNVVIPASV
+413 
-424 QDIADNTFKN
+424 
-434 CNNLKSV
+434 
-441 DLGNINTI
+441 
-449 GSSAFEGCNIDSITI
+449 
-464 PATISSIGNN
+464 SIGNN
-474 AFPGINYITI
+474 AFNDIDNVTI
-484 NATKVPSLGSSF
+484 NATKVPSLDSF
-496 ERNAVVLVPEE
+496 FGQNTVVFVPEE
-507 ALNAYKTADVWKDFA
+507 AVNTYKAADVWKDFA
-522 GQIFAIGTKLDY
+522 GQIFAIGTKTDY

-547 LQQLDKN
+547 LQQLDRN

-601 EGCCSED
+601 QGMCTQDSILGGYAFSELD
-608 SVLGANAFNGVKHL
+608 KLITVKC
-622 ISIKI
+622 
-627 PKSIKKIGDNAFN
+627 PKSVKQIYGAFN
-640 SCSVR
+640 SCHNLKSVVLPEHLEYLY
-645 DVIFQEK
+645 DSFADCNHLTNVIFYDCKEIRYNTFYGCSAIQ
-652 QNIEIEERAF
+652 QINIPEGVTRIGGSAFSGCKSLKSIIIPNGVETIENYAF
-662 NSSDIANI
+662 YFCGNLRKISLPPSLKKINSSA
-670 NLPIGSKL
+670 
-678 GEWCFAWCNKIQN
+678 
-691 IILPEALEII
+691 
-701 PDNCFFQS
+701 FQY
-709 SLSSVSIPSSVKIIK
+709 
-724 RNAFNECRLDSV
+724 CTLDSV

-743 IGDYA
+743 IAGQA
-748 FAYNHNLKELRVP
+748 FANNSNLKELRVP

-767 DDGAFSGCNLEKV
+767 EDGAFSDCNLEKI
-780 YAYTVLPISISQG
+780 YAYTVLPISISQN
-793 TFSNFSNIALY
+793 TFDNFSNISLY

-1277 ILRLSAGVYIVKVN
+1277 MLRLSAGVYIVKVN
-1291 GMSTKVMVK
+1291 GISTKVMVK

>member
-1 MLFCFILHGFA
+1 MKRYITFIIIIFFA
-12 FDYTDEN
+12 LLPSAADTGICHDESGNQWTFEYEANWDGEAGMYVPAKDSAIITD
-19 GVTWTCSTT
+19 CSN
-28 SEYDEETATYKD
+28 YYEETTI
-40 YATLTGA
+40 
-47 SNYGA
+47 
-52 EVVVPEKVYDGE
+52 PEKVKVNGFSI
-64 TAYTV
+64 TV
-69 DKLYN
+69 KAIGGQRFQNIGGLKKIILPSTVTTICDN
-74 TFQNSTITKV
+74 TFQNCSLESIDLSHV
-84 TLPKDS
+84 LYIGAYAFQNCELDS
-90 IIIDGAFESCS
+90 IDLSHVLSIGA
-101 NLKEVINSQYIK
+101 Y
-113 KCRNSA
+113 A
-119 FEHTNLTTIDLSG
+119 FQECNKLREIGNPILTTI
-132 CKFVHG
+132 
-138 FNGCKN
+138 
-144 LESVILKVCKTIEK
+144 
-158 VSFQNCPKLKSLG
+158 
-171 ETSSVTEIGDGAFGG
+171 TEG
-186 CSSLQSID
+186 
-194 LQNCIFFSIATGY
+194 
-207 GGTFNGCT
+207 
-215 SLKTVILPKTLTEI
+215 V
-229 PVCFFSGCSALT
+229 
-241 SFDFSN
+241 
-247 ITSIGRSAFE
+247 FE
-257 GTGLT
+257 GT
-262 SVVIPASVK
+262 
-271 DIEDNTFKNCN
+271 
-282 NLKSV
+282 
-287 DLGNINSIGESAFE
+287 NISSISFPNA
-301 GTGLTS
+301 TT
-307 VVIPASVKDI
+307 IMN
-317 AGDAFKNCNN
+317 DAFKNC
-327 LKSVDL
+327 KSL
-333 GNINSIGYSAFEGT
+333 INITLPKIISIGCQNSNGVSYGGAFSGCDALRTITLPET
-347 GLTSVVIPASVRNIA
+347 IKELYP
-362 SNTFKN
+362 SNLE
-368 CNNLKSVDLGNI
+368 NL
-380 NSIGGNAFKN
+380 
-390 CNNLKSVDLG
+390 
-400 NINTI
+400 
-405 GSSAFEGT
+405 E
-413 GLTNVVIPASV
+413 
-424 QDIADNTFKN
+424 
-434 CNNLKSV
+434 
-441 DLGNINTI
+441 
-449 GSSAFEGCNIDSITI
+449 SITI
-464 PATISSIGNN
+464 NSSTPTFWYGGSFDSNTLIWVPKEAISSYKEQWASFASQILPIG
-474 AFPGINYITI
+474 AKI
-484 NATKVPSLGSSF
+484 
-496 ERNAVVLVPEE
+496 
-507 ALNAYKTADVWKDFA
+507 
-522 GQIFAIGTKLDY
+522 DY
-534 DVKTTAQD
+534 DIRTTAQD

-547 LQQLDKN
+547 LQQLDRN
-554 NLNNIVSLK
+554 NLNSVVTLK

-601 EGCCSED
+601 EGNCTQDSILGKHSFSELD
-608 SVLGANAFNGVKHL
+608 KLISVKMPNSVKQINAAFNGCKNLTSVVLPEKL
-622 ISIKI
+622 ISLDGTFETCSKLENVEFKSCQNIKYRAFRDCSSLRSITLPSNLTNLDEDCFYLSGLDSVII
-627 PKSIKKIGDNAFN
+627 PNNVEEIGGSAFGWCGNLKYVSFPPSLKKINRFAF
-640 SCSVR
+640 
-645 DVIFQEK
+645 
-652 QNIEIEERAF
+652 ERCA
-662 NSSDIANI
+662 
-670 NLPIGSKL
+670 
-678 GEWCFAWCNKIQN
+678 
-691 IILPEALEII
+691 
-701 PDNCFFQS
+701 
-709 SLSSVSIPSSVKIIK
+709 
-724 RNAFNECRLDSV
+724 LDSV
-736 SLPGLTY
+736 SLPGLVF
-743 IGDYA
+743 IGDNA
-748 FAYNHNLKELRVP
+748 FANNSNLKELRVP

-767 DDGAFSGCNLEKV
+767 EESAFTGCGLEKV

-793 TFSNFSNIALY
+793 TFDNFSNISLY

-1277 ILRLSAGVYIVKVN
+1277 MLRLSAGVYIVKVN

>member
-1 MLFCFILHGFA
+1 MKRFFTFILLLCLCYTKTMAQIYQSWMDMYGNTWKY
-12 FDYTDEN
+12 DYYGEDPQTHLQTIKIVSVDFSDPDCLSYSGIPDSLDGYAVVALGPIFKDIPFYGN
-19 GVTWTCSTT
+19 VTLP
-28 SEYDEETATYKD
+28 K
-40 YATLTGA
+40 
-47 SNYGA
+47 
-52 EVVVPEKVYDGE
+52 
-64 TAYTV
+64 TV
-69 DKLYN
+69 IELDQ
-74 TFQNSTITKV
+74 TFQNSGLTNIENTEQVK
-84 TLPKDS
+84 TL
-90 IIIDGAFESCS
+90 
-101 NLKEVINSQYIK
+101 Q
-113 KCRNSA
+113 
-119 FEHTNLTTIDLSG
+119 
-132 CKFVHG
+132 
-138 FNGCKN
+138 NG
-144 LESVILKVCKTIEK
+144 V
-158 VSFQNCPKLKSLG
+158 FQNCNMDSISLPNCTSLGWDSNFRGCTNLKSAKLPKIQELTGNDFEGCTSLQSVELG
-171 ETSSVTEIGDGAFGG
+171 NVTNIAGGAFNG
-186 CSSLQSID
+186 CSSLQYVDLKNVTSIEEY
-194 LQNCIFFSIATGY
+194 A
-207 GGTFNGCT
+207 FNECT
-215 SLKTVILPKTLTEI
+215 SLQNVDLNPNITNIGNQAFSNCPFLTKIKNIDFPNCTSIGDNVFIGLKNIKAVKLPQCKSIGQYAFCGCEQLKDISI
-229 PVCFFSGCSALT
+229 P
-241 SFDFSN
+241 N
-247 ITSIGRSAFE
+247 ITSLGTNAF
-257 GTGLT
+257 TGCQINQLT
-262 SVVIPASVK
+262 LPECIETLGYQNIPYIVINATNVPELSSRF
-271 DIEDNTFKNCN
+271 EDNTVI
-282 NLKSV
+282 SV
-287 DLGNINSIGESAFE
+287 PN
-301 GTGLTS
+301 
-307 VVIPASVKDI
+307 
-317 AGDAFKNCNN
+317 
-327 LKSVDL
+327 
-333 GNINSIGYSAFEGT
+333 
-347 GLTSVVIPASVRNIA
+347 
-362 SNTFKN
+362 
-368 CNNLKSVDLGNI
+368 
-380 NSIGGNAFKN
+380 
-390 CNNLKSVDLG
+390 
-400 NINTI
+400 
-405 GSSAFEGT
+405 
-413 GLTNVVIPASV
+413 
-424 QDIADNTFKN
+424 
-434 CNNLKSV
+434 
-441 DLGNINTI
+441 
-449 GSSAFEGCNIDSITI
+449 
-464 PATISSIGNN
+464 
-474 AFPGINYITI
+474 
-484 NATKVPSLGSSF
+484 
-496 ERNAVVLVPEE
+496 E
-507 ALNAYKTADVWKDFA
+507 ALNAYKTADVWKENSN
-522 GQIFAIGTKLDY
+522 QIFALGTQFDY
-534 DVKTTAQD
+534 DVKTTAQN

-547 LQQLDKN
+547 LQQLDRN
-554 NLNNIVSLK
+554 NLNSIVTLK
-563 VSGTINGYD
+563 ISGTINGYD

-601 EGCCSED
+601 EGYCTKD
-608 SVLGANAFNGVKHL
+608 SVLDNYSFSGLNKL
-622 ISIKI
+622 ISIKL
-627 PKSIKKIGDNAFN
+627 PKSLKETN
-640 SCSVR
+640 
-645 DVIFQEK
+645 Q
-652 QNIEIEERAF
+652 
-662 NSSDIANI
+662 
-670 NLPIGSKL
+670 
-678 GEWCFAWCNKIQN
+678 
-691 IILPEALEII
+691 
-701 PDNCFFQS
+701 
-709 SLSSVSIPSSVKIIK
+709 
-724 RNAFNECRLDSV
+724 AFNECKYLKSVVLPDYIQNLGFETFARCSNLENVEFKKCKAIGDHAFESSSIKQLTLPAGLESIGENAFKDCASLASITLSDGLKEIKMQAFENCRSLKSIAIPNGVETIEPRTFAECKSLKSISLPPSLKRIEGTGILHCDSLESI
-736 SLPGLTY
+736 SLPGITY
-743 IGDYA
+743 IGGSA
-748 FAYNHNLKELRVP
+748 FDGCFGLKEIKLP

-767 DDGAFSGCNLEKV
+767 EAWAFNATGIEKV
-780 YAYTVLPISISQG
+780 YAYTVLPI
-793 TFSNFSNIALY
+793 NINQNAFWNYGSTALY

-1032 VWNGNSYEAVR
+1032 VWNGDSYEAVR

-1250 QINGCNGKNVDVYNL
+1250 QINDCNGKNVDVYNL

-1277 ILRLSAGVYIVKVN
+1277 MLRLSAGIYIVKVN

>member
-1 MLFCFILHGFA
+1 MKRFFTLTLMLFCFILHGFA
-12 FDYTDEN
+12 SEFNYTDEN
-19 GVTWTCSTT
+19 GVTWTCWTENDDETSTAQLL
-28 SEYDEETATYKD
+28 S
-40 YATLTGA
+40 A

-52 EVVVPEKVYDGE
+52 EVVVPEKVYNGK
-64 TAYTV
+64 TAHAV
-69 DKLYN
+69 NILSF
-74 TFQNSTITKV
+74 TFKDSEVITKV
-84 TLPKDS
+84 ILPKIPIGIS
-90 IIIDGAFESCS
+90 TAFNNCY
-101 NLKEVINSQYIK
+101 NLTEVVNSQYIT
-113 KCRNSA
+113 KCDEAA
-119 FEHTNLTTIDLSG
+119 FNHTSLTSIDLTNCKYVSGFSG
-132 CKFVHG
+132 CNKLKTVT
-138 FNGCKN
+138 
-144 LESVILKVCKTIEK
+144 LKVCETIG
-158 VSFQNCPKLKSLG
+158 FCAFTDCTNLISLG
-171 ETSSVTEIGDGAFGG
+171 ETANVTSIGTNAFYG
-186 CSSLQSID
+186 CESLTALD
-194 LQNCIFFSIATGY
+194 LSNCDTLENYIFDDC
-207 GGTFNGCT
+207 N
-215 SLKTVILPKTLTEI
+215 SLKDIKLSKTLTII
-229 PVCFFSGCSALT
+229 PDYQFKGCPKIT
-241 SFDFSN
+241 NINISN
-247 ITSIGRSAFE
+247 VTSIGREA
-257 GTGLT
+257 
-262 SVVIPASVK
+262 
-271 DIEDNTFKNCN
+271 FKNCSN
-282 NLKSV
+282 ITKV
-287 DLGNINSIGESAFE
+287 DLTNVKTIGESAFE
-301 GTGLTS
+301 GTGLKEINLP
-307 VVIPASVKDI
+307 VAKKIER
-317 AGDAFKNCNN
+317 DAFRYCNN
-327 LKSVDL
+327 LTKVELANVDT
-333 GNINSIGYSAFEGT
+333 IGTSAFEGT
-347 GLTSVVIPASVRNIA
+347 GLKEITLP
-362 SNTFKN
+362 T
-368 CNNLKSVDLGNI
+368 
-380 NSIGGNAFKN
+380 
-390 CNNLKSVDLG
+390 
-400 NINTI
+400 TI
-405 GSSAFEGT
+405 T
-413 GLTNVVIPASV
+413 
-424 QDIADNTFKN
+424 
-434 CNNLKSV
+434 
-441 DLGNINTI
+441 
-449 GSSAFEGCNIDSITI
+449 
-464 PATISSIGNN
+464 SIGNN
-474 AFPGINYITI
+474 AFNDIDNVTI
-484 NATKVPSLGSSF
+484 NATKVPSLDSF
-496 ERNAVVLVPEE
+496 FGQNTVVFVPEE
-507 ALNAYKTADVWKDFA
+507 AVNAYKAADVWKDFA
-522 GQIFAIGTKLDY
+522 GQIFAIGTKTDY

-547 LQQLDKN
+547 LQQLDRN

-601 EGCCSED
+601 EGNCTQDSILGKHSFSELD
-608 SVLGANAFNGVKHL
+608 KLISVKMPNSVKQINAAFNGCKNLTSVVLPEKL
-622 ISIKI
+622 ISLDGTFETCSKLENVEFKSCQNIKYRAFRDCSSLRSITLPSNLTNLDEDCFYLSGLDSVII
-627 PKSIKKIGDNAFN
+627 PNNVEEIGGSAFGWCGNLKYVSFPPSLKKINRFAF
-640 SCSVR
+640 
-645 DVIFQEK
+645 
-652 QNIEIEERAF
+652 ERCA
-662 NSSDIANI
+662 
-670 NLPIGSKL
+670 
-678 GEWCFAWCNKIQN
+678 
-691 IILPEALEII
+691 
-701 PDNCFFQS
+701 
-709 SLSSVSIPSSVKIIK
+709 
-724 RNAFNECRLDSV
+724 LDSV
-736 SLPGLTY
+736 SLPGLVF
-743 IGDYA
+743 IGDNA
-748 FAYNHNLKELRVP
+748 FANNSNLKELRVP

-767 DDGAFSGCNLEKV
+767 EESAFTGCGLEKV

-793 TFSNFSNIALY
+793 TFDNFSNISLY

-1105 LNVSDGSLSDK
+1105 LNVSDGSLCDK

-1277 ILRLSAGVYIVKVN
+1277 MLRLSAGIYIVKVN

>member
-1 MLFCFILHGFA
+1 MKRFFTLTLMLFCFILHGFA
-12 FDYTDEN
+12 SDFNYTDEN
-19 GVTWTCSTT
+19 GVTWTCRSGYT
-28 SEYDEETATYKD
+28 YDQETDTQKYFTELYD
-40 YATLTGA
+40 A
-47 SNYGA
+47 SNYGT
-52 EVVVPEKVYDGE
+52 EVIVPEKVYDGE

-69 DKLYN
+69 TDLNY
-74 TFQNSTITKV
+74 TFENSEIITKV
-84 TLPKDS
+84 TLPNNPIEINGAFSKCHNLVEVVNS
-90 IIIDGAFESCS
+90 QYITNCNNGAFEYTSLTSIDLSNCIYVGGFDSCKKLKIVTLKGCKKIRDMAFINCTNLISVEETANVTSVGNEAFKNCS
-101 NLKEVINSQYIK
+101 NLKKIDW
-113 KCRNSA
+113 
-119 FEHTNLTTIDLSG
+119 TNVTT
-132 CKFVHG
+132 
-138 FNGCKN
+138 
-144 LESVILKVCKTIEK
+144 
-158 VSFQNCPKLKSLG
+158 
-171 ETSSVTEIGDGAFGG
+171 
-186 CSSLQSID
+186 
-194 LQNCIFFSIATGY
+194 
-207 GGTFNGCT
+207 
-215 SLKTVILPKTLTEI
+215 
-229 PVCFFSGCSALT
+229 
-241 SFDFSN
+241 
-247 ITSIGRSAFE
+247 
-257 GTGLT
+257 
-262 SVVIPASVK
+262 
-271 DIEDNTFKNCN
+271 
-282 NLKSV
+282 
-287 DLGNINSIGESAFE
+287 IGESAFE
-301 GTGLTS
+301 GTGVKELTLPTTITS
-307 VVIPASVKDI
+307 IREK
-317 AGDAFKNCNN
+317 AF
-327 LKSVDL
+327 
-333 GNINSIGYSAFEGT
+333 T
-347 GLTSVVIPASVRNIA
+347 GIECV
-362 SNTFKN
+362 
-368 CNNLKSVDLGNI
+368 
-380 NSIGGNAFKN
+380 
-390 CNNLKSVDLG
+390 
-400 NINTI
+400 
-405 GSSAFEGT
+405 
-413 GLTNVVIPASV
+413 
-424 QDIADNTFKN
+424 
-434 CNNLKSV
+434 
-441 DLGNINTI
+441 
-449 GSSAFEGCNIDSITI
+449 
-464 PATISSIGNN
+464 
-474 AFPGINYITI
+474 TI
-484 NATKVPSLGSSF
+484 NATKVPSLKSPF
-496 ERNAVVLVPEE
+496 EQNIVVFVPKE
-507 ALNAYKTADVWKDFA
+507 ALNTYKTADIWKKRA
-522 GQIFAIGTKLDY
+522 VQILAIGTKTDY

-554 NLNNIVSLK
+554 SLNSIVSLK

-601 EGCCSED
+601 EGYCTED
-608 SVLGANAFNGVKHL
+608 SVLGNNAFYEVKHL
-622 ISIKI
+622 VSIKI
-627 PKSIKKIGDNAFN
+627 PKSIKRIGDYAFFR
-640 SCSVR
+640 CSVR

-652 QNIEIEERAF
+652 QNIEIGNEAF
-662 NSSDIANI
+662 YDSDIANI

-678 GEWCFAWCNKIQN
+678 GGSCFTACNNIRN
-691 IILPEALEII
+691 IILPEGLEVI
-701 PDNCFFQS
+701 PGSCFYHS
-709 SLSSVSIPSSVKIIK
+709 GLTSVSIPASVKRIEE
-724 RNAFNECRLDSV
+724 RAFNWCALDSI
-736 SLPGLTY
+736 SLPGLTF
-743 IGDYA
+743 IGDDA
-748 FAYNHNLKELRVP
+748 FTDNYNLKELRVP
-761 STLEKI
+761 STLEEIGEK
-767 DDGAFSGCNLEKV
+767 AFSGCNLEKV
-780 YAYTVLPISISQG
+780 YAYTVLPISISQN
-793 TFSNFSNIALY
+793 TFENFSNIALY

-837 DKEFTLEDKRFDGTP
+837 DKEFTLEDKRFDGKP

-949 VNLPDNEEWLKQGKG
+949 VNLPDKEEWLKQGKG

-1277 ILRLSAGVYIVKVN
+1277 MLRLSAGVYIVKVN

>member
-1 MLFCFILHGFA
+1 MAQIYQSWMDMYGNTWKY
-12 FDYTDEN
+12 DYYGEDPQTHLQTIKIVSVDFSDPDCLSYS
-19 GVTWTCSTT
+19 GIPDSLDGYAVVALGPIFKDIPSLLDVTLP
-28 SEYDEETATYKD
+28 K
-40 YATLTGA
+40 
-47 SNYGA
+47 
-52 EVVVPEKVYDGE
+52 
-64 TAYTV
+64 TV
-69 DKLYN
+69 IELDQ
-74 TFQNSTITKV
+74 TFQNSG
-84 TLPKDS
+84 LM
-90 IIIDGAFESCS
+90 
-101 NLKEVINSQYIK
+101 
-113 KCRNSA
+113 
-119 FEHTNLTTIDLSG
+119 
-132 CKFVHG
+132 
-138 FNGCKN
+138 N
-144 LESVILKVCKTIEK
+144 LENTEQVKTLQNG
-158 VSFQNCPKLKSLG
+158 VFQNCNMDSISLPNCTSLGWDSNFRGCTNLKSAKLPKIQ
-171 ETSSVTEIGDGAFGG
+171 E
-186 CSSLQSID
+186 L
-194 LQNCIFFSIATGY
+194 TGND
-207 GGTFNGCT
+207 FEGCT
-215 SLKTVILPKTLTEI
+215 SLQ
-229 PVCFFSGCSALT
+229 
-241 SFDFSN
+241 
-247 ITSIGRSAFE
+247 
-257 GTGLT
+257 
-262 SVVIPASVK
+262 SV
-271 DIEDNTFKNCN
+271 E
-282 NLKSV
+282 
-287 DLGNINSIGESAFE
+287 LGNV
-301 GTGLTS
+301 T
-307 VVIPASVKDI
+307 
-317 AGDAFKNCNN
+317 
-327 LKSVDL
+327 
-333 GNINSIGYSAFEGT
+333 
-347 GLTSVVIPASVRNIA
+347 
-362 SNTFKN
+362 
-368 CNNLKSVDLGNI
+368 
-380 NSIGGNAFKN
+380 SIGGNAFN
-390 CNNLKSVDLG
+390 GCSSLQYVDLK
-400 NINTI
+400 NVTSIEEY
-405 GSSAFEGT
+405 AFNECT
-413 GLTNVVIPASV
+413 SLQN
-424 QDIADNTFKN
+424 
-434 CNNLKSV
+434 V
-441 DLGNINTI
+441 DLNPNITNIGNQ
-449 GSSAFEGCNIDSITI
+449 AFSNCPFLTKIENIDFPNCT
-464 PATISSIGNN
+464 SIGDNVFIGLKN
-474 AFPGINYITI
+474 IKAVKLPQCKSIGQYAFSGCEQLKDISIPNIVSLGTYAFTGCQINQLTLPECIETLGYQNIPYIVI
-484 NATKVPSLGSSF
+484 NAT
-496 ERNAVVLVPEE
+496 NVPELSSRFEDNTVISVPNE
-507 ALNAYKTADVWKDFA
+507 ALNAYKTADVWKENSN
-522 GQIFAIGTKLDY
+522 QIFAIGTQFDY
-534 DVKTTAQD
+534 DVKTTAQN

-547 LQQLDKN
+547 LQQLDRN
-554 NLNNIVSLK
+554 SLNSVVTLK
-563 VSGTINGYD
+563 ISGTINGYD

-587 LSDADIVANPYEYY
+587 LSDADIVTNPYEYY
-601 EGCCSED
+601 EGYCTKD
-608 SVLGANAFNGVKHL
+608 SVLDNYSFSGLNKL
-622 ISIKI
+622 ISIKL
-627 PKSIKKIGDNAFN
+627 PKSLKETN
-640 SCSVR
+640 
-645 DVIFQEK
+645 Q
-652 QNIEIEERAF
+652 
-662 NSSDIANI
+662 
-670 NLPIGSKL
+670 
-678 GEWCFAWCNKIQN
+678 
-691 IILPEALEII
+691 
-701 PDNCFFQS
+701 
-709 SLSSVSIPSSVKIIK
+709 
-724 RNAFNECRLDSV
+724 AFNECKYLKSVVLPDNIQNLGFETFARCSNLENVEFKKCKAIGDHAFERSSIKQLTLPAGLESIGENAFKDCASLASITLSDGLKEIKMQAFENCRSLKSIAIPNGVETIEPRTFAECKSLKSISLPPSLKRIEETGILHCDSLESI
-736 SLPGLTY
+736 SLPGITY
-743 IGDYA
+743 IGGSA
-748 FAYNHNLKELRVP
+748 FDGCFGLKEIKLP

-767 DDGAFSGCNLEKV
+767 EAWAFNATGIEKV
-780 YAYTVLPISISQG
+780 YAYTVLPI
-793 TFSNFSNIALY
+793 NINQNAFWNYGSTALY

-1277 ILRLSAGVYIVKVN
+1277 MLRLSAGVYIVKVN

>member
-1 MLFCFILHGFA
+1 MKRFFTFILLLCLCYTKGMA
-12 FDYTDEN
+12 QIYQSWMDMYGNTWKYDYYGEDPQTHLQTIKIVSVDFSDPDCLSYS
-19 GVTWTCSTT
+19 GIPDSLDGYAVVALGPIFKDIPSLLDVTLP
-28 SEYDEETATYKD
+28 K
-40 YATLTGA
+40 
-47 SNYGA
+47 
-52 EVVVPEKVYDGE
+52 
-64 TAYTV
+64 TV
-69 DKLYN
+69 IELDQ
-74 TFQNSTITKV
+74 TFQNSG
-84 TLPKDS
+84 LM
-90 IIIDGAFESCS
+90 
-101 NLKEVINSQYIK
+101 
-113 KCRNSA
+113 
-119 FEHTNLTTIDLSG
+119 
-132 CKFVHG
+132 
-138 FNGCKN
+138 N
-144 LESVILKVCKTIEK
+144 LENTEQVKTLQNG
-158 VSFQNCPKLKSLG
+158 VFQNCNMDSISLPNCTSLGWDSNFRGCTNLKSAKLPKIQ
-171 ETSSVTEIGDGAFGG
+171 E
-186 CSSLQSID
+186 L
-194 LQNCIFFSIATGY
+194 TGND
-207 GGTFNGCT
+207 FEGCT
-215 SLKTVILPKTLTEI
+215 SLQ
-229 PVCFFSGCSALT
+229 
-241 SFDFSN
+241 
-247 ITSIGRSAFE
+247 
-257 GTGLT
+257 
-262 SVVIPASVK
+262 SV
-271 DIEDNTFKNCN
+271 E
-282 NLKSV
+282 
-287 DLGNINSIGESAFE
+287 LGNVTN
-301 GTGLTS
+301 
-307 VVIPASVKDI
+307 I
-317 AGDAFKNCNN
+317 AG
-327 LKSVDL
+327 
-333 GNINSIGYSAFEGT
+333 G
-347 GLTSVVIPASVRNIA
+347 
-362 SNTFKN
+362 
-368 CNNLKSVDLGNI
+368 
-380 NSIGGNAFKN
+380 
-390 CNNLKSVDLG
+390 
-400 NINTI
+400 
-405 GSSAFEGT
+405 
-413 GLTNVVIPASV
+413 
-424 QDIADNTFKN
+424 
-434 CNNLKSV
+434 
-441 DLGNINTI
+441 
-449 GSSAFEGCNIDSITI
+449 AFEGCTSLQNVDLKNVTSIEEKAFNECTSLQNVDLNPNITNIGSQAFSNCPFLTKIENIDFPNCT
-464 PATISSIGNN
+464 SIGDNVFIGLKNIKAVKLPQCKSIGQYAFSGCEQLKDISIPNITSLGTN
-474 AFPGINYITI
+474 AFTGCQINQLTLPECIETLGYQNIPYIVI
-484 NATKVPSLGSSF
+484 NAT
-496 ERNAVVLVPEE
+496 NVPELSSRFEDNTVISVPNE
-507 ALNAYKTADVWKDFA
+507 ALNAYKTADVWKENSN
-522 GQIFAIGTKLDY
+522 QIFALGTQFDY
-534 DVKTTAQD
+534 DVKTTAQN

-547 LQQLDKN
+547 LQQLDRN
-554 NLNNIVSLK
+554 NLNSVVTLK
-563 VSGTINGYD
+563 ISGTINGYD

-601 EGCCSED
+601 EGYCTKD
-608 SVLGANAFNGVKHL
+608 SVLDNYSFSGLNKL
-622 ISIKI
+622 ISIKL
-627 PKSIKKIGDNAFN
+627 PKSLKETN
-640 SCSVR
+640 
-645 DVIFQEK
+645 Q
-652 QNIEIEERAF
+652 
-662 NSSDIANI
+662 
-670 NLPIGSKL
+670 
-678 GEWCFAWCNKIQN
+678 
-691 IILPEALEII
+691 
-701 PDNCFFQS
+701 
-709 SLSSVSIPSSVKIIK
+709 
-724 RNAFNECRLDSV
+724 AFNECKYLKSVVLPDNIQNLGFGTFASCSSLENVEFKKCKAIGDHAFERSSIKQLTLPAGLESIGENAFKDCASLASITLSDGLKEIKMQAFENCRSLKSIAIPNGVETIEPRTFAECKSLKSISLPPSLKRIEETGILHCDSLESI
-736 SLPGLTY
+736 SLPGITY
-743 IGDYA
+743 IGGSA
-748 FAYNHNLKELRVP
+748 FDGCFGLKEIKLP

-767 DDGAFSGCNLEKV
+767 EAWAFNATGIEKV
-780 YAYTVLPISISQG
+780 YAYTVLPI
-793 TFSNFSNIALY
+793 NINQNAFWNYGSTALY

-949 VNLPDNEEWLKQGKG
+949 VNLPDNEEWLKQGMG

-1084 AQETKARRLA
+1084 AQEIKARRLA

-1121 NDKKSRNYEMD
+1121 NDRKSRNYEMD

-1277 ILRLSAGVYIVKVN
+1277 MLRLSAGVYIVKVN

>member
-1 MLFCFILHGFA
+1 MKRFFTLTLMLFCFILHGFA

-19 GVTWTCSTT
+19 GVTWTCSAT
-28 SEYDEETATYKD
+28 YDESFAR
-40 YATLTGA
+40 LTGA

-64 TAYTV
+64 TAYAV
-69 DKLYN
+69 NSLYD
-74 TFQNSTITKV
+74 TFTNSEVITKV
-84 TLPKDS
+84 TLPKNS
-90 IIIDGAFESCS
+90 IEIYGAFCNCH
-101 NLKEVINSQYIK
+101 NLTEVINSQYITT
-113 KCRNSA
+113 CHGSA
-119 FEHTNLTTIDLSG
+119 FESTSLTSIDLSNCEYVAG
-132 CKFVHG
+132 FDYCK
-138 FNGCKN
+138 K
-144 LESVILKVCKTIEK
+144 LKTAILKVCETIDTRAFADCTNL
-158 VSFQNCPKLKSLG
+158 VSLG
-171 ETSSVTEIGDGAFGG
+171 ETASVISIGGSAFEG
-186 CSSLQSID
+186 CESLASID
-194 LQNCIFFSIATGY
+194 LSNCSSWPYASIFG
-207 GGTFNGCT
+207 NCKN
-215 SLKTVILPKTLTEI
+215 LKEIKLPSTLTEI
-229 PVCFFSGCSALT
+229 PSALFSGCTGLT
-241 SFDFSN
+241 SFDFTN
-247 ITSIGRSAFE
+247 ITKIGDSAFE
-257 GTGLT
+257 GTGLKE
-262 SVVIPASVK
+262 I
-271 DIEDNTFKNCN
+271 I
-282 NLKSV
+282 L
-287 DLGNINSIGESAFE
+287 
-301 GTGLTS
+301 
-307 VVIPASVKDI
+307 
-317 AGDAFKNCNN
+317 
-327 LKSVDL
+327 
-333 GNINSIGYSAFEGT
+333 
-347 GLTSVVIPASVRNIA
+347 
-362 SNTFKN
+362 
-368 CNNLKSVDLGNI
+368 
-380 NSIGGNAFKN
+380 
-390 CNNLKSVDLG
+390 
-400 NINTI
+400 
-405 GSSAFEGT
+405 
-413 GLTNVVIPASV
+413 
-424 QDIADNTFKN
+424 
-434 CNNLKSV
+434 
-441 DLGNINTI
+441 
-449 GSSAFEGCNIDSITI
+449 
-464 PATISSIGNN
+464 PATITSIGNN
-474 AFPGINYITI
+474 AFNGIDYVTI
-484 NATKVPSLGSSF
+484 NATKVPTLGGSF
-496 ERNAVVLVPEE
+496 GQNTVVLVPEE

-522 GQIFAIGTKLDY
+522 GQIIAIGAKLDY

-547 LQQLDKN
+547 LQQLDRN

-587 LSDADIVANPYEYY
+587 LSDAYIVANPYEYY
-601 EGCCSED
+601 EGNCTQD
-608 SVLGANAFNGVKHL
+608 SILGYNAFSELAKLITVKCPKSVKQIYGAFKNCNNLRSVVLPEQLEYIGGNWDGPFSNCVNLKNIIFNGCKEIGNNTFNGCSAIQQINIPEGVTRIGEDAFSGCKSLESIIIPNGVETIEMSAFESCDNLRK
-622 ISIKI
+622 ISFPPSLKTIKMY
-627 PKSIKKIGDNAFN
+627 AFRYCT
-640 SCSVR
+640 S
-645 DVIFQEK
+645 
-652 QNIEIEERAF
+652 
-662 NSSDIANI
+662 
-670 NLPIGSKL
+670 
-678 GEWCFAWCNKIQN
+678 
-691 IILPEALEII
+691 
-701 PDNCFFQS
+701 
-709 SLSSVSIPSSVKIIK
+709 
-724 RNAFNECRLDSV
+724 LDSI
-736 SLPGLTY
+736 SLPGLNS
-743 IGDYA
+743 IGIEA
-748 FAYNHNLKELRVP
+748 FNGCTNLQELRVP

-767 DDGAFSGCNLEKV
+767 EDRVFTGCNLKKV

-793 TFSNFSNIALY
+793 TFSNFSNTALY

-1277 ILRLSAGVYIVKVN
+1277 MLRLSAGVYIVKVN

>member
-1 MLFCFILHGFA
+1 MKRFFTLTLMLFCFILHGFA

-19 GVTWTCSTT
+19 GVTWTCNSYYT
-28 SEYDEETATYKD
+28 YDQETDTQKY
-40 YATLTGA
+40 LTELSGA

-52 EVVVPEKVYDGE
+52 EVIVPEKVYDGE

-69 DKLYN
+69 NYLNN
-74 TFQNSTITKV
+74 TFKNSETITKV
-84 TLPKDS
+84 TLPNNPIEINGAFSKCHNLAEVVNS
-90 IIIDGAFESCS
+90 QYITNCSMGAFEYTSLTSIDLSNCTYVGGFDSCKKLKIVTLKGCKKIRDMAFINCTNLISVEETANVTSVGNEAFKNCS
-101 NLKEVINSQYIK
+101 NLKKIDW
-113 KCRNSA
+113 
-119 FEHTNLTTIDLSG
+119 TNVTT
-132 CKFVHG
+132 
-138 FNGCKN
+138 
-144 LESVILKVCKTIEK
+144 
-158 VSFQNCPKLKSLG
+158 
-171 ETSSVTEIGDGAFGG
+171 
-186 CSSLQSID
+186 
-194 LQNCIFFSIATGY
+194 
-207 GGTFNGCT
+207 
-215 SLKTVILPKTLTEI
+215 
-229 PVCFFSGCSALT
+229 
-241 SFDFSN
+241 
-247 ITSIGRSAFE
+247 
-257 GTGLT
+257 
-262 SVVIPASVK
+262 
-271 DIEDNTFKNCN
+271 
-282 NLKSV
+282 
-287 DLGNINSIGESAFE
+287 IGESAFE
-301 GTGLTS
+301 GTGVKELTLPTTITS
-307 VVIPASVKDI
+307 IREK
-317 AGDAFKNCNN
+317 AF
-327 LKSVDL
+327 
-333 GNINSIGYSAFEGT
+333 T
-347 GLTSVVIPASVRNIA
+347 GIECV
-362 SNTFKN
+362 
-368 CNNLKSVDLGNI
+368 
-380 NSIGGNAFKN
+380 
-390 CNNLKSVDLG
+390 
-400 NINTI
+400 
-405 GSSAFEGT
+405 
-413 GLTNVVIPASV
+413 
-424 QDIADNTFKN
+424 
-434 CNNLKSV
+434 
-441 DLGNINTI
+441 
-449 GSSAFEGCNIDSITI
+449 
-464 PATISSIGNN
+464 
-474 AFPGINYITI
+474 TI
-484 NATKVPSLGSSF
+484 NATKVPSLKSPF
-496 ERNAVVLVPEE
+496 EQNTVVFVPKE
-507 ALNAYKTADVWKDFA
+507 ALNTYKTADIWKKSA
-522 GQIFAIGTKLDY
+522 VQILAIGTKTDY

-554 NLNNIVSLK
+554 SLNSIVSLK

-601 EGCCSED
+601 EGYCTED
-608 SVLGANAFNGVKHL
+608 SVLGNNAFYEVKHL
-622 ISIKI
+622 VSIKI
-627 PKSIKKIGDNAFN
+627 PKSIKRIGDYAFFR
-640 SCSVR
+640 CSVR

-652 QNIEIEERAF
+652 QNIEIGNEVF
-662 NSSDIANI
+662 YDSDIANI

-678 GEWCFAWCNKIQN
+678 GGSCFTACNNIRN
-691 IILPEALEII
+691 IILPEGLEVI
-701 PDNCFFQS
+701 PGSCFYHS
-709 SLSSVSIPSSVKIIK
+709 GLTSASIPSSVKRIES
-724 RNAFNECRLDSV
+724 RAFNWCALDSI

-743 IGDYA
+743 IGDEA
-748 FAYNHNLKELRVP
+748 FTDNYNLKELRVP
-761 STLEKI
+761 STLEEIGEK
-767 DDGAFSGCNLEKV
+767 AFSGCNLEKV

-793 TFSNFSNIALY
+793 TFDNFSNISLY

-1084 AQETKARRLA
+1084 AQETKARRLS

-1265 NGAQVASSNSDG
+1265 NGAQMASSNSDG
-1277 ILRLSAGVYIVKVN
+1277 MLRLSAGVYIVKVN

>member
-1 MLFCFILHGFA
+1 MKRFFTLTLMLFCFILHGFA
-12 FDYTDEN
+12 NDYTDEN
-19 GVTWTCSTT
+19 GVTWTWTP
-28 SEYDEETATYKD
+28 YEENDDKTATYRFH
-40 YATLTGA
+40 ACLVGA
-47 SNYGA
+47 SNYGE
-52 EVVVPEKVYDGE
+52 EVVIPEKVYDGE

-69 DKLYN
+69 GELEN
-74 TFQNSTITKV
+74 TFRNSEVITKV
-84 TLPKDS
+84 TLPKTP
-90 IIIDGAFESCS
+90 IKIDGAFSKCH
-101 NLKEVINSQYIK
+101 NLTEVVNSQYIT
-113 KCRNSA
+113 KCCVGA
-119 FEHTNLTTIDLSG
+119 FEYTSLTSIDLSS
-132 CKFVHG
+132 CKYVG
-138 FNGCKN
+138 G
-144 LESVILKVCKTIEK
+144 
-158 VSFQNCPKLKSLG
+158 
-171 ETSSVTEIGDGAFGG
+171 FGG
-186 CSSLQSID
+186 
-194 LQNCIFFSIATGY
+194 NEK
-207 GGTFNGCT
+207 
-215 SLKTVILPKTLTEI
+215 LKTVILK
-229 PVCFFSGCSALT
+229 GCETIEERAFVSCANLISLGET
-241 SFDFSN
+241 AN
-247 ITSIGRSAFE
+247 VTSIGNEAFF
-257 GTGLT
+257 GCKSLSSIDISNCSSWLGACIFQDCKSLKKVKFSKALT
-262 SVVIPASVK
+262 KIPKCSFMGCK
-271 DIEDNTFKNCN
+271 ELTNFDFTSITK
-282 NLKSV
+282 
-287 DLGNINSIGESAFE
+287 IGESAFE
-301 GTGLTS
+301 STGLKEITL
-307 VVIPASVKDI
+307 PATKEI
-317 AGDAFKNCNN
+317 ENYAFRYCYN
-327 LKSVDL
+327 LTKVDFP
-333 GNINSIGYSAFEGT
+333 NVTTIGVSAFEGA
-347 GLTSVVIPASVRNIA
+347 GL
-362 SNTFKN
+362 K
-368 CNNLKSVDLGNI
+368 
-380 NSIGGNAFKN
+380 
-390 CNNLKSVDLG
+390 
-400 NINTI
+400 
-405 GSSAFEGT
+405 E
-413 GLTNVVIPASV
+413 LT
-424 QDIADNTFKN
+424 
-434 CNNLKSV
+434 L
-441 DLGNINTI
+441 
-449 GSSAFEGCNIDSITI
+449 
-464 PATISSIGNN
+464 PATITSLGEKAFDNN
-474 AFPGINYITI
+474 DIDNVTI
-484 NATKVPSLGSSF
+484 NATKVPLPGCSF
-496 ERNAVVLVPEE
+496 GKNAVVLVPEE
-507 ALNAYKTADVWKDFA
+507 ALNAYKAADVWKDFA
-522 GQIFAIGTKLDY
+522 GQIFAIGAKLDY
-534 DVKTTAQD
+534 DIKTTALD

-547 LQQLDKN
+547 LQVLDRDS
-554 NLNNIVSLK
+554 LSNIVTLK

-572 IMLFRNKMDNLHHLD
+572 IMLFRNKMNNLHHLD

-601 EGCCSED
+601 EGYATEND
-608 SVLGANAFNGVKHL
+608 VLGEYTF
-622 ISIKI
+622 S
-627 PKSIKKIGDNAFN
+627 
-640 SCSVR
+640 R
-645 DVIFQEK
+645 
-652 QNIEIEERAF
+652 
-662 NSSDIANI
+662 I
-670 NLPIGSKL
+670 NNLTS
-678 GEWCFAWCNKIQN
+678 
-691 IILPEALEII
+691 IILPKNLKEIRSFAFDYCSNLNKVTFPNNQAFKLVGQNIFCGCYLLKEITLPDGLEYI
-701 PDNCFFQS
+701 PTGCFQVCGLKHVDFPP
-709 SLSSVSIPSSVKIIK
+709 SLK
-724 RNAFNECRLDSV
+724 RIEGDAFYGCDLDSLN
-736 SLPGLTY
+736 LPGVTY
-743 IGDYA
+743 IQGDA
-748 FAYNHNLKELRVP
+748 FKSNRNLKELRVP

-767 DDGAFSGCNLEKV
+767 EEGAFSDCGLEKV
-780 YAYTVLPISISQG
+780 YAYTVLPISISQN
-793 TFSNFSNIALY
+793 TFDNFSNIALY

-1277 ILRLSAGVYIVKVN
+1277 MLRLPAGIYIVKVN

>member
-1 MLFCFILHGFA
+1 MKRFFTLTLMLFCFILHGFA

-19 GVTWTCSTT
+19 GVTWTCSTY
-28 SEYDEETATYKD
+28 SGYDGETGTVKS
-40 YATLTGA
+40 YAILDGA
-47 SNYGA
+47 INYGA
-52 EVVVPEKVYDGE
+52 EVVVPEKIYDGE
-64 TAYTV
+64 NAYTV
-69 DKLYN
+69 GYLSH
-74 TFQNSTITKV
+74 TFANSEVITKV
-84 TLPKDS
+84 ILPKDS
-90 IIIDGAFESCS
+90 IIIEKTFRNCH
-101 NLKEVINSQYIK
+101 NLAEVVNSQYI
-113 KCRNSA
+113 
-119 FEHTNLTTIDLSG
+119 I
-132 CKFVHG
+132 
-138 FNGCKN
+138 
-144 LESVILKVCKTIEK
+144 
-158 VSFQNCPKLKSLG
+158 
-171 ETSSVTEIGDGAFGG
+171 
-186 CSSLQSID
+186 
-194 LQNCIFFSIATGY
+194 
-207 GGTFNGCT
+207 
-215 SLKTVILPKTLTEI
+215 
-229 PVCFFSGCSALT
+229 
-241 SFDFSN
+241 
-247 ITSIGRSAFE
+247 SIGRSAFE
-257 GTGLT
+257 NCSNLTKVDLPKVTTIEPYAFSGCSNLTKVDLPKVTTIGPYAFENCSNLTKIDLPKVTTIGEYIFNGTGLEEIT
-262 SVVIPASVK
+262 LPATK
-271 DIEDNTFKNCN
+271 EIGNHAFEDCS
-282 NLKSV
+282 NLTKV
-287 DLGNINSIGESAFE
+287 DLPKVTTIGEYAFYS
-301 GTGLTS
+301 TGL
-307 VVIPASVKDI
+307 
-317 AGDAFKNCNN
+317 
-327 LKSVDL
+327 
-333 GNINSIGYSAFEGT
+333 E
-347 GLTSVVIPASVRNIA
+347 
-362 SNTFKN
+362 
-368 CNNLKSVDLGNI
+368 
-380 NSIGGNAFKN
+380 
-390 CNNLKSVDLG
+390 
-400 NINTI
+400 
-405 GSSAFEGT
+405 E
-413 GLTNVVIPASV
+413 
-424 QDIADNTFKN
+424 
-434 CNNLKSV
+434 
-441 DLGNINTI
+441 
-449 GSSAFEGCNIDSITI
+449 ITL
-464 PATISSIGNN
+464 PATITFIGNY
-474 AFPGINYITI
+474 AFNGITYVTI
-484 NATKVPSLGSSF
+484 NTTKVPSLSGSLG
-496 ERNAVVLVPEE
+496 EYVVLVPEE
-507 ALNAYKTADVWKDFA
+507 ALNAYKTADVWKDIA
-522 GQIFAIGTKLDY
+522 GKIFAIGAKLDY
-534 DVKTTAQD
+534 EVKTTAQE

-601 EGCCSED
+601 QGRCTQD
-608 SVLGANAFNGVKHL
+608 SILGYNAFSELAKLITVKCPKSVKQIYGAFTGCYNLKSVVLPEQLEYLGDKEGGDWISGKGSFTRCNHLTNILFYDCKEIGNCTFQECRAIQQINIPEGVTRIGKSAFYQCKSLKSIIIPNGVETIETDAFHGCGNLRK
-622 ISIKI
+622 ISFPPSLKEIK
-627 PKSIKKIGDNAFN
+627 GYAFQD
-640 SCSVR
+640 CT
-645 DVIFQEK
+645 
-652 QNIEIEERAF
+652 
-662 NSSDIANI
+662 
-670 NLPIGSKL
+670 
-678 GEWCFAWCNKIQN
+678 
-691 IILPEALEII
+691 
-701 PDNCFFQS
+701 
-709 SLSSVSIPSSVKIIK
+709 
-724 RNAFNECRLDSV
+724 LDSI

-743 IGDYA
+743 IGYQA
-748 FAYNHNLKELRVP
+748 FANNSNLKELRVP

-767 DDGAFSGCNLEKV
+767 EEGAFSYCGLEKV
-780 YAYTVLPISISQG
+780 YAYTVLPISINQN
-793 TFSNFSNIALY
+793 TFSNFSNTALY

-1277 ILRLSAGVYIVKVN
+1277 MLRLSAGVYIVKVN

>member
-1 MLFCFILHGFA
+1 MKRFFTLTLMLFCFILHGFA

-19 GVTWTCSTT
+19 GVTWTCNSHSKYDQET
-28 SEYDEETATYKD
+28 STYKD

-69 DKLYN
+69 NYLYN
-74 TFQNSTITKV
+74 TFKDSKVITKV
-84 TLPKDS
+84 ILPKDS
-90 IIIDGAFESCS
+90 ITIETAFS
-101 NLKEVINSQYIK
+101 NCYNLAEVVNSQYIT
-113 KCRNSA
+113 KCCMGA
-119 FEHTNLTTIDLSG
+119 FEYTSLTSIDLSN
-132 CKFVHG
+132 CKYVGG
-138 FNGCKN
+138 FD
-144 LESVILKVCKTIEK
+144 
-158 VSFQNCPKLKSLG
+158 
-171 ETSSVTEIGDGAFGG
+171 SSKK
-186 CSSLQSID
+186 
-194 LQNCIFFSIATGY
+194 
-207 GGTFNGCT
+207 
-215 SLKTVILPKTLTEI
+215 LKTVILKACNTIEQRAFVNCTNLVSLGETTSITSIDSEAFNGCESLSSIDLSNCSSWPNNRIFENCKSLKEIKLPSTLTEI
-229 PVCFFSGCSALT
+229 PNYLFCGC
-241 SFDFSN
+241 
-247 ITSIGRSAFE
+247 
-257 GTGLT
+257 TGLT
-262 SVVIPASVK
+262 
-271 DIEDNTFKNCN
+271 DFDFT
-282 NLKSV
+282 
-287 DLGNINSIGESAFE
+287 NITAIGESAFE
-301 GTGLTS
+301 GAGLKEP
-307 VVIPASVKDI
+307 I
-317 AGDAFKNCNN
+317 
-327 LKSVDL
+327 L
-333 GNINSIGYSAFEGT
+333 
-347 GLTSVVIPASVRNIA
+347 
-362 SNTFKN
+362 
-368 CNNLKSVDLGNI
+368 
-380 NSIGGNAFKN
+380 
-390 CNNLKSVDLG
+390 
-400 NINTI
+400 
-405 GSSAFEGT
+405 
-413 GLTNVVIPASV
+413 
-424 QDIADNTFKN
+424 
-434 CNNLKSV
+434 
-441 DLGNINTI
+441 
-449 GSSAFEGCNIDSITI
+449 
-464 PATISSIGNN
+464 PATITSIGNN
-474 AFPGINYITI
+474 AFNGIDYITI
-484 NATKVPSLGSSF
+484 NATKVPSVSGSLGQ
-496 ERNAVVLVPEE
+496 NTIVLVPEE
-507 ALNAYKTADVWKDFA
+507 ALNAYKTANVWKDFA
-522 GQIFAIGTKLDY
+522 GQIFTIGTKTDY

-547 LQQLDKN
+547 LQQLDRN

-587 LSDADIVANPYEYY
+587 LSDADIVANPYQYY
-601 EGCCSED
+601 QGNCTQDSILGEHSFSELD
-608 SVLGANAFNGVKHL
+608 KL
-622 ISIKI
+622 ISVKMPNSVKQINAAFQNCQNLTSVVLPEKLNSLDNSFTGCS
-627 PKSIKKIGDNAFN
+627 KLKNVEFKSCQSIK
-640 SCSVR
+640 
-645 DVIFQEK
+645 
-652 QNIEIEERAF
+652 RAF
-662 NSSDIANI
+662 NDCTSLRSVTLPS
-670 NLPIGSKL
+670 NLTILDES
-678 GEWCFAWCNKIQN
+678 CFFHSG
-691 IILPEALEII
+691 LDSVII
-701 PDNCFFQS
+701 PNNVEEIGAWSFRMCSNLKYVSFPP
-709 SLSSVSIPSSVKIIK
+709 SLKKIN
-724 RNAFNECRLDSV
+724 RFAFERCALDSV
-736 SLPGLTY
+736 SLPGLVF
-743 IGDYA
+743 IGDNA
-748 FAYNHNLKELRVP
+748 FADNSNLKELRVP

-767 DDGAFSGCNLEKV
+767 EDGAFSGCNLEKV
-780 YAYTVLPISISQG
+780 YAYTVLPISINQN
-793 TFSNFSNIALY
+793 TFSNFSNTALY

-1277 ILRLSAGVYIVKVN
+1277 MLRLSAGVYIVKVN

>member
-1 MLFCFILHGFA
+1 MKRFFTLTLMLFCFILHGFA
-12 FDYTDEN
+12 FEYTDEN
-19 GVTWTCSTT
+19 GVTWTCTDT
-28 SEYDEETATYKD
+28 NADYDVETGTYK
-40 YATLTGA
+40 YYTILTGA
-47 SNYGA
+47 INYGA
-52 EVVVPEKVYDGE
+52 EVVVPEKVYNGE

-69 DKLYN
+69 WGLSH
-74 TFQNSTITKV
+74 TFENSEVITKV
-84 TLPKDS
+84 ILPKDS
-90 IIIDGAFESCS
+90 ITIETAFS
-101 NLKEVINSQYIK
+101 NCHNLAEVVNSQYIT
-113 KCRNSA
+113 KCSMGA
-119 FEHTNLTTIDLSG
+119 FEYTSLTSIDLSN
-132 CKFVHG
+132 CKYVGG
-138 FNGCKN
+138 FD
-144 LESVILKVCKTIEK
+144 
-158 VSFQNCPKLKSLG
+158 
-171 ETSSVTEIGDGAFGG
+171 SSKK
-186 CSSLQSID
+186 
-194 LQNCIFFSIATGY
+194 
-207 GGTFNGCT
+207 
-215 SLKTVILPKTLTEI
+215 LKTVILKACNTIEQRAFVNCTNLISVGETASVI
-229 PVCFFSGCSALT
+229 
-241 SFDFSN
+241 
-247 ITSIGRSAFE
+247 SIGYSAFENCSNLTKVDLPKITTIESSAFE
-257 GTGLT
+257 GTGL
-262 SVVIPASVK
+262 K
-271 DIEDNTFKNCN
+271 DITLPATEEIKSSAFRNCSNLTKVDLPKVTTIESSAFKGTGLEEITLPTTKEIANNAFKNCS
-282 NLKSV
+282 NLTKV
-287 DLGNINSIGESAFE
+287 DLPKVTTIGESAFE
-301 GTGLTS
+301 GTGL
-307 VVIPASVKDI
+307 
-317 AGDAFKNCNN
+317 
-327 LKSVDL
+327 
-333 GNINSIGYSAFEGT
+333 E
-347 GLTSVVIPASVRNIA
+347 
-362 SNTFKN
+362 
-368 CNNLKSVDLGNI
+368 
-380 NSIGGNAFKN
+380 
-390 CNNLKSVDLG
+390 
-400 NINTI
+400 
-405 GSSAFEGT
+405 E
-413 GLTNVVIPASV
+413 
-424 QDIADNTFKN
+424 
-434 CNNLKSV
+434 
-441 DLGNINTI
+441 
-449 GSSAFEGCNIDSITI
+449 ITL
-464 PATISSIGNN
+464 PATITSIEKY
-474 AFPGINYITI
+474 AFNGFDHVTI
-484 NATKVPSLGSSF
+484 NSTKVPSLSGSLG
-496 ERNAVVLVPEE
+496 ENTVVLVPEE
-507 ALNAYKTADVWKDFA
+507 VLNAYKTADVWKDFA
-522 GQIFAIGTKLDY
+522 GQIFAIGAKLDY

-547 LQQLDKN
+547 LQQLDRN

-601 EGCCSED
+601 EGNCTQD
-608 SVLGANAFNGVKHL
+608 SILGNYAFSKLDKLISVKMPNSVKQINAAFNGCKNLTSVVLPEKL
-622 ISIKI
+622 NSLNGTFEECNKLKNVEFKSCQSIKRAFYYCSSLRSVTLPSNLTILDEDCFYGSGLDSIII
-627 PKSIKKIGDNAFN
+627 PNNVEEIGAWSFRMCSNLKYVSFPPSLKKINRFAFET
-640 SCSVR
+640 C
-645 DVIFQEK
+645 
-652 QNIEIEERAF
+652 A
-662 NSSDIANI
+662 
-670 NLPIGSKL
+670 
-678 GEWCFAWCNKIQN
+678 
-691 IILPEALEII
+691 
-701 PDNCFFQS
+701 
-709 SLSSVSIPSSVKIIK
+709 
-724 RNAFNECRLDSV
+724 LDSV
-736 SLPGLTY
+736 SLPGLVF
-743 IGDYA
+743 IGDNA
-748 FAYNHNLKELRVP
+748 FANNSNLKELRVP

-767 DDGAFSGCNLEKV
+767 EESAFSGCNLEKV
-780 YAYTVLPISISQG
+780 YAYTVLPISINQN
-793 TFSNFSNIALY
+793 TFSNFSNAALY

-1277 ILRLSAGVYIVKVN
+1277 MLRLSAGVYIVKVN